1 MIVLN
6 KRKKSWEMYPI
17 GSPKGALNT
26 KRKPEFIGVL
36 KFKENEDDGTISIKR
51 FVVKDEKEDKLYP
64 PSRAINLL
72 RSQAVFL
79 AQRDEKLESFL
90 KQINIKVRFTNI
102 CEHCSYE
109 GEVTIIN
116 SDFSYQY
123 HGQLICK
130 TCAENT
136 IKRELQLRGYD
147 RKVFRNFKRVLEKT
161 GSLDDVLEMLSPRFD
176 PLEHADLTLFD
187 TVKVHDDKIPKIA
200 MKRLKIPDEFKQV
213 ILDEKNQYLLPVQY
227 LAIREGLLKDENLL
241 VVSATGSGKTLVG
254 ELAGIPK
261 ALDGKKFLFLT
272 PLVALAN
279 QKYRDFKKRYEPL
292 GLKVAIKVGMNRIKA
307 KGELKLPNS
316 NIQDADIVVGTYEG
330 IDFLLR
336 SGDSDAL
343 KDLGLVLIDEIHTI
357 SDEERGLRLNGL
369 IKRIG
374 HIFPNTQII
383 GLSATIKNPQDLA
396 NDFNM
401 KLVQYKERP
410 VPLERHIV
418 FVRGDVQR
426 RILMRK
432 LVQREFYSTSSK
444 GFKGQTLIF
453 TNSRRKTHKIANFL
467 SGKGINASAYH
478 AGLSYFK
485 KEKIEKDF
493 SKGRIAAVVTTAA
506 LAAGVDFP
514 ASQVIFESL
523 LMGNKWISPNEF
535 SQMLGRA
542 GRPTYHDRGVIYV
555 IPEIGSEFDN
565 ESEEAVALDLLESD
579 VEDIFVDYTEDGS
592 LEQILADISSKSL
605 RKVKDV
611 DEFYQNIP
619 VPMDIMTALDE
630 LEDKGAINIHADDTI
645 DTTRFGK
652 AVAMSFLSIDD
663 GVIIKE
669 SIDDKN
675 YLSHYYKKP
684 FFKTNLKELRLL
696 SERIDEE
703 NENILKKN
711 KKIQNNLKKQV
722 KDSSKKNKKD
732 KDKNKDNIEES
743 ADKKD
748 ENKESKKKNKSKKN
762 NEGNNK
768 KNKKDSKRN
777 KSKKGSYNK
786 SKEEKIKEK
795 SERDVKAKEDRFK
808 EKSKKSVKQK
818 EETIEKPIQS
828 NESSGIKFIVEED
841 VDEKPVPK
849 KETKR
854 ESKTSL
860 YIDNIAQALNELNQT
875 NDNKSSENDFSTVN
889 KKNDYKSS
897 KGDDF
902 STVNKKNDYKSS
914 KGDDFSAVNK
924 KNDYKSSKRDKSKD
938 IKSDVIYNKRKG
950 NKSKSKNKK
959 NKSTQNN
966 GSDVVKQI
974 KFKENIFADIHEKMS
989 KDEVNSNSLLKVQ
1002 SIALDLELFENAYLA
1017 PVVHKQIIS
1026 ALKMNFSTRLFAE
1039 STLDIISSGEAI
1051 SKIDKKFQDA
1061 LLRIQIDFLRCDCHE
1076 RPFCECLQRG
1086 ISYYIINQRLN
1097 KKDPIDISKSLLK
1110 EYQIQT
1116 YPGDIFSWLDNYVRN
1131 LDAIRRIAKAF
1142 GEKEIVREAEKL
1154 MKIIESGN

>member
-6 KRKKSWEMYPI
+6 QKKKSWEMYPI

-36 KFKENEDDGTISIKR
+36 KFKESEEDGSLSIKR

-64 PSRAINLL
+64 PSRAIALL

-79 AQRDEKLESFL
+79 AQKDEKLESFL
-90 KQINIKVRFTNI
+90 KQNNIKVRFTNI
-102 CEHCSYE
+102 CQHCSFE

-116 SDFSYQY
+116 SDFSYRY
-123 HGQLICK
+123 HDQLICK

-147 RKVFRNFKRVLEKT
+147 KKVFRNFKRVLEKT

-176 PLEHADLTLFD
+176 PLSHTDLTLFD
-187 TVKVHDDKIPKIA
+187 TVKVHDDKIPQIS
-200 MKRLKIPDEFKQV
+200 MKRLKIPEEFKKV
-213 ILDEKNQYLLPVQY
+213 IIKEKNQYLLPVQY
-227 LAIREGLLKDENLL
+227 LAIREGVLRDENML

-254 ELAGIPK
+254 ELAGVPK
-261 ALDGKKFLFLT
+261 ALNGKKFLFLT
-272 PLVALAN
+272 PLVALAY

-316 NIQDADIVVGTYEG
+316 NIADADIVVGTYEG
-330 IDFLLR
+330 IDFLIR
-336 SGDSDAL
+336 SGQSDAL
-343 KDLGLVLIDEIHTI
+343 NDLGLVLIDEIHTI

-369 IKRIG
+369 IKRIE
-374 HIFPNTQII
+374 HIFPNAQVI
-383 GLSATIKNPQDLA
+383 GLSATIKNPKALA
-396 NDFNM
+396 DDFNM
-401 KLVQYKERP
+401 KLVEYKERP

-418 FVRGDVQR
+418 FARGDVQR
-426 RILMRK
+426 RILIRK
-432 LVQREFYSTSSK
+432 LVQREYYSTSSK

-485 KEKIEKDF
+485 KEKIERDF
-493 SKGRIAAVVTTAA
+493 SKGKIAAVVTTAA

-542 GRPTYHDRGVIYV
+542 GRPTYHDRGVIYL
-555 IPEIGSEFDN
+555 IPEIGSEFDG

-605 RKVKDV
+605 RKVGDV
-611 DEFYQNIP
+611 EEFYRNIP

-630 LEDKGAINIHADDTI
+630 LEDKDAISIHADDTI
-645 DTTRFGK
+645 DTTRFGR
-652 AVAMSFLSIDD
+652 AVAMSFLSVDD
-663 GVIIKE
+663 GVVIKD
-669 SIDDKN
+669 SINDSH

-696 SERIDEE
+696 AERIDEE

-711 KKIQNNLKKQV
+711 RRMQNNSNDSLKH
-722 KDSSKKNKKD
+722 SSKKDMEEKD
-732 KDKNKDNIEES
+732 KDIEPK
-743 ADKKD
+743 DKKD
-748 ENKESKKKNKSKKN
+748 SNKNNKENKKNKSKSKKKP
-762 NEGNNK
+762 NK
-768 KNKKDSKRN
+768 KSSKKEKEKSN
-777 KSKKGSYNK
+777 KSKDDN
-786 SKEEKIKEK
+786 IKEK
-795 SERDVKAKEDRFK
+795 SNKDLDENNSGIKFISEDDLG
-808 EKSKKSVKQK
+808 E
-818 EETIEKPIQS
+818 
-828 NESSGIKFIVEED
+828 NSSGIKFISED
-841 VDEKPVPK
+841 DLDEKPVPK
-849 KETKR
+849 KEKR
-854 ESKTSL
+854 KSKTSL
-860 YIDNIAQALNELNQT
+860 YIDNIADALNELNQSK
-875 NDNKSSENDFSTVN
+875 DYKSSENDNLDPVN
-889 KKNDYKSS
+889 RKNDYKSS
-897 KGDDF
+897 NDD
-902 STVNKKNDYKSS
+902 SGSLNR
-914 KGDDFSAVNK
+914 
-924 KNDYKSSKRDKSKD
+924 KNDYKSSKRNKSRD
-938 IKSDVIYNKRKG
+938 IKSDVIYNRKT
-950 NKSKSKNKK
+950 NNKSKSKSKNKDK
-959 NKSTQNN
+959 NKDKNKTKNKDKNNKNNKKRSDKPNKNNNST
-966 GSDVVKQI
+966 VVKQI
-974 KFKENIFADIHEKMS
+974 KFKENIFSGIHEKMT
-989 KDEVNSNSLLKVQ
+989 KDEVNSNTLLKVQ

-1051 SKIDKKFQDA
+1051 SKLDKKFQDA
-1061 LLRIQIDFLRCDCHE
+1061 LLRIQIDFLRCDCYE

-1097 KKDPIDISKSLLK
+1097 GSDPIDISNSLLK

-1116 YPGDIFSWLDNYVRN
+1116 YPGDIFSWLDAYVRN

-1142 GEKEIVREAEKL
+1142 GEKEIVEKSEKL
-1154 MKIIESGN
+1154 MKIIESGH

>member
-6 KRKKSWEMYPI
+6 KRKKTWEMYPI

-36 KFKENEDDGTISIKR
+36 KFKEDEEGSISINR
-51 FVVKDEKEDKLYP
+51 FVIKDEKEDKLYP
-64 PSRAINLL
+64 PSKAINIL

-79 AQRDEKLESFL
+79 AEKDDKLEAFL
-90 KQINIKVRFTNI
+90 KQNNIKVRFTNI
-102 CEHCSYE
+102 CQHCSFE

-116 SDFSYQY
+116 SDFSYLY
-123 HGQLICK
+123 HDQLICK

-147 RKVFRNFKRVLEKT
+147 KKVFRNFKRVLEKT

-176 PLEHADLTLFD
+176 PLAHTDLTLFD
-187 TVKVHDDKIPKIA
+187 RVKVHDDKIPKIA
-200 MKRLKIPDEFKQV
+200 MKRLKIPEEFKQV
-213 ILDEKNQYLLPVQY
+213 ILKEKNDYLLPVQY
-227 LAIREGLLKDENLL
+227 LAIREGLLKGENLL

-261 ALDGKKFLFLT
+261 ALNGKKFLFLT

-330 IDFLLR
+330 IDFMLR
-336 SGDSDAL
+336 SGDSAAL
-343 KDLGLVLIDEIHTI
+343 NDLGLVLIDEIHTI

-369 IKRIG
+369 IKRIE
-374 HIFPNTQII
+374 HIFPKTQVI

-426 RILMRK
+426 RIIMRK
-432 LVQREFYSTSSK
+432 LVQREYYSTSSK

-493 SKGRIAAVVTTAA
+493 SKGKIAAVVTTAA

-523 LMGNKWISPNEF
+523 LMGNKWITPNEF

-542 GRPTYHDRGVIYV
+542 GRPTYHDRGVIYLV
-555 IPEIGSEFDN
+555 PEIGSEFDN

-605 RKVKDV
+605 RKVNDV
-611 DEFYQNIP
+611 EEFYQNIP

-630 LEDKGAINIHADDTI
+630 LEDKDAINIHADDTI
-645 DTTRFGK
+645 DTTRFGR
-652 AVAMSFLSIDD
+652 AVAMSFLSVDD
-663 GVIIKE
+663 GVIIKD
-669 SIDDKN
+669 SINDPH
-675 YLSHYYKKP
+675 YLSYYYKKP

-696 SERIDEE
+696 SEKIDES
-703 NENILKKN
+703 NENALKKN
-711 KKIQNNLKKQV
+711 KKIQNKSKSKS
-722 KDSSKKNKKD
+722 KDSSKKDKKD
-732 KDKNKDNIEES
+732 KKETKEKDKKDNKDN
-743 ADKKD
+743 
-748 ENKESKKKNKSKKN
+748 KKKNKSKKGYKKN
-762 NEGNNK
+762 NEDK
-768 KNKKDSKRN
+768 SKNKD
-777 KSKKGSYNK
+777 KSKDKPK
-786 SKEEKIKEK
+786 
-795 SERDVKAKEDRFK
+795 
-808 EKSKKSVKQK
+808 
-818 EETIEKPIQS
+818 KPIKT
-828 NESSGIKFIVEED
+828 NENKNKDNDNNQSSGIKFIVEED
-841 VDEKPVPK
+841 VEEKPVK
-849 KETKR
+849 KETKK
-854 ESKTSL
+854 ESKTSK
-860 YIDNIAQALNELNQT
+860 YIDNIADYFNGLNQSK
-875 NDNKSSENDFSTVN
+875 DYKSSSSDNIGSSN
-889 KKNDYKSS
+889 QKNDYKSS
-897 KGDDF
+897 K
-902 STVNKKNDYKSS
+902 K
-914 KGDDFSAVNK
+914 
-924 KNDYKSSKRDKSKD
+924 DKSKD
-938 IKSDVIYNKRKG
+938 NKSDVIYNKKTS
-950 NKSKSKNKK
+950 NKSKKNKK
-959 NKSTQNN
+959 NKNN
-966 GSDVVKQI
+966 NAAAVKQI

-989 KDEVNSNSLLKVQ
+989 KDEVNSNDLLKVQ

-1061 LLRIQIDFLRCDCHE
+1061 LLKIQIDFLRCDCNE

-1097 KKDPIDISKSLLK
+1097 GKDPIDISNSLLK

-1116 YPGDIFSWLDNYVRN
+1116 YPGDIFSWLDAYVRN

-1142 GEKEIVREAEKL
+1142 GKKEIVQVSEKL
-1154 MKIIESGN
+1154 MKIVESGK

>member
-6 KRKKSWEMYPI
+6 KRKKTWEMYPI

-36 KFKENEDDGTISIKR
+36 KFKEDEEGSISINR
-51 FVVKDEKEDKLYP
+51 FVIKDEKEDKLYP
-64 PSRAINLL
+64 PSKAINIL

-79 AQRDEKLESFL
+79 AEKDDKLEAFL
-90 KQINIKVRFTNI
+90 KQNNIKVRFTNI
-102 CEHCSYE
+102 CQHCSFE

-116 SDFSYQY
+116 SDFSYLY
-123 HGQLICK
+123 HDQLICK

-147 RKVFRNFKRVLEKT
+147 KKVFRNFKRVLEKT

-176 PLEHADLTLFD
+176 PLAHTDLTLFD
-187 TVKVHDDKIPKIA
+187 RVKVHDDKIPKIA
-200 MKRLKIPDEFKQV
+200 MKRLKIPEEFKQV
-213 ILDEKNQYLLPVQY
+213 ILKEKNDYLLPVQY
-227 LAIREGLLKDENLL
+227 LAIREGLLKGENLL

-261 ALDGKKFLFLT
+261 ALNGKKFLFLT

-330 IDFLLR
+330 IDFMLR
-336 SGDSDAL
+336 SGDSAAL
-343 KDLGLVLIDEIHTI
+343 NDLGLVLIDEIHTI

-369 IKRIG
+369 IKRIE
-374 HIFPNTQII
+374 HIFPKTQVI

-426 RILMRK
+426 RIIMRK
-432 LVQREFYSTSSK
+432 LVQREYYSTSSK

-493 SKGRIAAVVTTAA
+493 SKGKIAAVVTTAA

-523 LMGNKWISPNEF
+523 LMGNKWITPNEF

-542 GRPTYHDRGVIYV
+542 GRPTYHDRGVIYLV
-555 IPEIGSEFDN
+555 PEIGSEFDN
-565 ESEEAVALDLLESD
+565 ESEEVVALDLLESD

-605 RKVKDV
+605 RKVNDV
-611 DEFYQNIP
+611 EEFYQNIP

-630 LEDKGAINIHADDTI
+630 LEDKDAINIHADDTI
-645 DTTRFGK
+645 DTTRFGR
-652 AVAMSFLSIDD
+652 AVAMSFLSVDD
-663 GVIIKE
+663 GVIIKD
-669 SIDDKN
+669 SINDPH
-675 YLSHYYKKP
+675 YLSYYYKKP

-696 SERIDEE
+696 SEKIDES
-703 NENILKKN
+703 NENALKKN
-711 KKIQNNLKKQV
+711 KKIQNKSKSKS
-722 KDSSKKNKKD
+722 KDSSKKDKKD
-732 KDKNKDNIEES
+732 KKETKEKDKKDNKDN
-743 ADKKD
+743 
-748 ENKESKKKNKSKKN
+748 KKKNKSKKGYKKN
-762 NEGNNK
+762 NEDK
-768 KNKKDSKRN
+768 SKNKD
-777 KSKKGSYNK
+777 KSKDKPK
-786 SKEEKIKEK
+786 
-795 SERDVKAKEDRFK
+795 
-808 EKSKKSVKQK
+808 
-818 EETIEKPIQS
+818 KPIKT
-828 NESSGIKFIVEED
+828 NENKNKDNDNNQSSGIKFIVEED
-841 VDEKPVPK
+841 VEEKPVK
-849 KETKR
+849 KETKK
-854 ESKTSL
+854 ESKTSM
-860 YIDNIAQALNELNQT
+860 YIDNIADYFNGLNQSK
-875 NDNKSSENDFSTVN
+875 DYKSSSSDNIGSSN
-889 KKNDYKSS
+889 QKNDYKSS
-897 KGDDF
+897 K
-902 STVNKKNDYKSS
+902 K
-914 KGDDFSAVNK
+914 
-924 KNDYKSSKRDKSKD
+924 DKSKD
-938 IKSDVIYNKRKG
+938 NKSDVIYNKKTS
-950 NKSKSKNKK
+950 NKSKKNKK
-959 NKSTQNN
+959 NKNN
-966 GSDVVKQI
+966 NAAAVKQI

-989 KDEVNSNSLLKVQ
+989 KDEVNSNDLLKVQ

-1061 LLRIQIDFLRCDCHE
+1061 LLKIQIDFLRCDCNE

-1097 KKDPIDISKSLLK
+1097 GKDPIDISNSLLK

-1116 YPGDIFSWLDNYVRN
+1116 YPGDIFSWLDAYVRN

-1142 GEKEIVREAEKL
+1142 GKKDIVQVSEKL
-1154 MKIIESGN
+1154 MKIVESGK

>member
-1 MIVLN
+1 MIVLS
-6 KRKKSWEMYPI
+6 KKKKTWEMYPI

-36 KFKENEDDGTISIKR
+36 KFKENDEDKSISINR

-64 PSRAINLL
+64 PSKAMNLL

-79 AQRDEKLESFL
+79 ADKDERLEAFL
-90 KQINIKVRFTNI
+90 KQNNIKVRFTNI
-102 CEHCSYE
+102 CQHCSFE

-116 SDFSYQY
+116 SDFSYLY
-123 HGQLICK
+123 HDQLICK

-147 RKVFRNFKRVLEKT
+147 KKVFRNFKRVLEKT

-176 PLEHADLTLFD
+176 PLAHTDLTLFD
-187 TVKVHDDKIPKIA
+187 RVKVHDDKIPKIA
-200 MKRLKIPDEFKQV
+200 MTRLKIPEEFKQV
-213 ILDEKNQYLLPVQY
+213 ILKEKNDYLLPVQY
-227 LAIREGLLKDENLL
+227 LAIREGLLKGENLL

-261 ALDGKKFLFLT
+261 ALNGKKFLFLT

-316 NIQDADIVVGTYEG
+316 NIKDADIVVGTYEG
-330 IDFLLR
+330 IDFMLR
-336 SGDSDAL
+336 AGDSDAL
-343 KDLGLVLIDEIHTI
+343 NELGLVLIDEIHTI

-369 IKRIG
+369 IKRIE
-374 HIFPNTQII
+374 HIFPKTQII

-410 VPLERHIV
+410 VPLERHIA

-426 RILMRK
+426 GIIMRQ
-432 LVQREFYSTSSK
+432 LVQREYYSTSSK

-453 TNSRRKTHKIANFL
+453 TNSRRKTHRIANFL

-493 SKGRIAAVVTTAA
+493 SKGKIAAVVTTAA

-523 LMGNKWISPNEF
+523 LMGNKWITPNEF

-542 GRPTYHDRGVIYV
+542 GRPTYHDRGVIYL

-565 ESEEAVALDLLESD
+565 ETEELVALELLESD

-611 DEFYQNIP
+611 EEFYQNIP
-619 VPMDIMTALDE
+619 VPMDIKTALDE
-630 LEDKGAINIHADDTI
+630 LEDKDAIQIHADDTI
-645 DTTRFGK
+645 DTTRFGR
-652 AVAMSFLSIDD
+652 AVAMSFLSVDD
-663 GVIIKE
+663 GVIIKD
-669 SIDDKN
+669 SINDPN
-675 YLSHYYKKP
+675 YLSYYYKKP
-684 FFKTNLKELRLL
+684 FFKTNLKELSLL
-696 SERIDEE
+696 SEKIDED
-703 NENILKKN
+703 NENALKKN
-711 KKIQNNLKKQV
+711 KKIRNRSKS
-722 KDSSKKNKKD
+722 KDSSKNNKDKKD
-732 KDKNKDNIEES
+732 KKES
-743 ADKKD
+743 KERDKKD
-748 ENKESKKKNKSKKN
+748 KKDKKVKKDNKKKNKTKTD
-762 NEGNNK
+762 K
-768 KNKKDSKRN
+768 KNKN
-777 KSKKGSYNK
+777 KSHK
-786 SKEEKIKEK
+786 SKDNKIKEK
-795 SERDVKAKEDRFK
+795 SIKPKEDKPK
-808 EKSKKSVKQK
+808 ESHD
-818 EETIEKPIQS
+818 
-828 NESSGIKFIVEED
+828 NESSGIKFIVEEN

-849 KETKR
+849 KETKK
-854 ESKTSL
+854 ESKTSM
-860 YIDNIAQALNELNQT
+860 YIDNIADYFNGLNQSK
-875 NDNKSSENDFSTVN
+875 DYKSSNNKDSPSSN

-897 KGDDF
+897 K
-902 STVNKKNDYKSS
+902 
-914 KGDDFSAVNK
+914 
-924 KNDYKSSKRDKSKD
+924 KD
-938 IKSDVIYNKRKG
+938 NKSDVIYNKKTS
-950 NKSKSKNKK
+950 NKSKSKKNKK
-959 NKSTQNN
+959 S
-966 GSDVVKQI
+966 VAVREI
-974 KFKENIFADIHEKMS
+974 KFKENIFADIHEKMT
-989 KDEVNSNSLLKVQ
+989 KGEVNSNYLLKVQ

-1061 LLRIQIDFLRCDCHE
+1061 LLKIQIDFLRCDCNE

-1097 KKDPIDISKSLLK
+1097 GKDPIDISNSLLK

-1116 YPGDIFSWLDNYVRN
+1116 YPGDIFSWLDAYVRN

-1142 GEKEIVREAEKL
+1142 GQKDIVQVSEKL
-1154 MKIIESGN
+1154 MKIVESGK

>member
-1 MIVLN
+1 MIVLS
-6 KRKKSWEMYPI
+6 KKKKTWEMYPI

-36 KFKENEDDGTISIKR
+36 KFKENDEDGSISINR
-51 FVVKDEKEDKLYP
+51 FVIKDEKEDKLYP
-64 PSRAINLL
+64 PSKAINIL

-79 AQRDEKLESFL
+79 AEKDDKLEAFL
-90 KQINIKVRFTNI
+90 KQNNIKVRFTNI
-102 CEHCSYE
+102 CQHCSFE

-116 SDFSYQY
+116 SDFSYLY
-123 HGQLICK
+123 HDQLICK

-147 RKVFRNFKRVLEKT
+147 KKVFRNFKRVLEKT

-176 PLEHADLTLFD
+176 PLAHTDLTLFD
-187 TVKVHDDKIPKIA
+187 KVKVHDDKIPKIA
-200 MKRLKIPDEFKQV
+200 MKRLKIPEEFKKV
-213 ILDEKNQYLLPVQY
+213 ILKEKNDYLLPVQY
-227 LAIREGLLKDENLL
+227 LAIREGLLKGENLL

-261 ALDGKKFLFLT
+261 ALNGKKFLFLT

-330 IDFLLR
+330 IDFMLR
-336 SGDSDAL
+336 SGDSAAL
-343 KDLGLVLIDEIHTI
+343 NDLGLVLIDEIHTI

-369 IKRIG
+369 IKRIE
-374 HIFPNTQII
+374 HIFPKTQII

-426 RILMRK
+426 RIIMRK
-432 LVQREFYSTSSK
+432 LVQREYYSTSSK

-493 SKGRIAAVVTTAA
+493 SKGKIAAVVTTAA

-523 LMGNKWISPNEF
+523 LMGNKWITPNEF

-542 GRPTYHDRGVIYV
+542 GRPTYHDRGVIYLV
-555 IPEIGSEFDN
+555 PEIGSEFDN
-565 ESEEAVALDLLESD
+565 ESEEVVALDLLESD

-611 DEFYQNIP
+611 EEFYQNIP
-619 VPMDIMTALDE
+619 VPMDIMAALDE
-630 LEDKGAINIHADDTI
+630 LEDKDAVSIHADDTI
-645 DTTRFGK
+645 DTTRFGR
-652 AVAMSFLSIDD
+652 AVAMSFLSVDD
-663 GVIIKE
+663 GVIIKD
-669 SIDDKN
+669 SINDPK
-675 YLSHYYKKP
+675 YLSYYYNKP

-696 SERIDEE
+696 SEKIDES
-703 NENILKKN
+703 NENALKKN
-711 KKIQNNLKKQV
+711 KKIKNKSKS
-722 KDSSKKNKKD
+722 KDSSKKDKKD
-732 KDKNKDNIEES
+732 KKDKKETKEK
-743 ADKKD
+743 DKKD
-748 ENKESKKKNKSKKN
+748 NKKKNKSKKD
-762 NEGNNK
+762 K
-768 KNKKDSKRN
+768 KNKN
-777 KSKKGSYNK
+777 KSHK
-786 SKEEKIKEK
+786 SKENKIKEK
-795 SERDVKAKEDRFK
+795 PIKPKED
-808 EKSKKSVKQK
+808 
-818 EETIEKPIQS
+818 KPNESQD

-841 VDEKPVPK
+841 KDEKPVPK
-849 KETKR
+849 KETKK
-854 ESKTSL
+854 ESKTSK
-860 YIDNIAQALNELNQT
+860 YIDNIADYFNGL
-875 NDNKSSENDFSTVN
+875 NKSKDYKSSNNDADSVN
-889 KKNDYKSS
+889 QKNDYKSS
-897 KGDDF
+897 KK
-902 STVNKKNDYKSS
+902 VN
-914 KGDDFSAVNK
+914 
-924 KNDYKSSKRDKSKD
+924 
-938 IKSDVIYNKRKG
+938 KSDVIYNKKTS
-950 NKSKSKNKK
+950 NKSKKNKK
-959 NKSTQNN
+959 NKNN
-966 GSDVVKQI
+966 NATAVKQI

-989 KDEVNSNSLLKVQ
+989 KDEVNSNDLLKVQ

-1061 LLRIQIDFLRCDCHE
+1061 LLKIQIDFLRCDCNE

-1097 KKDPIDISKSLLK
+1097 GKDPIDISNSLLK

-1116 YPGDIFSWLDNYVRN
+1116 YPGDIFSWLDAYVRN

-1142 GEKEIVREAEKL
+1142 GKKDIVQVSEKL
-1154 MKIIESGN
+1154 MKIVESGK

>member
-6 KRKKSWEMYPI
+6 KKKKSWEMYPI

-36 KFKENEDDGTISIKR
+36 KFKEDEEDGTISIKR
-51 FVVKDEKEDKLYP
+51 FVIKDEKEDKLYP

-72 RSQAVFL
+72 KSQAVFL
-79 AQRDEKLESFL
+79 AEKDDKLEAFL
-90 KQINIKVRFTNI
+90 KKNNVKVRFTNI
-102 CEHCSYE
+102 CQHCSYE

-116 SDFSYQY
+116 SDFSYRY
-123 HGQLICK
+123 HDQLICK
-130 TCAENT
+130 ICAENT

-147 RKVFRNFKRVLEKT
+147 KKVFRNFKRVLDKT
-161 GSLDDVLEMLSPRFD
+161 GSLDEVLEMLSPRFD
-176 PLEHADLTLFD
+176 PLAHTDLTLFD
-187 TVKVHDDKIPKIA
+187 TVKVHDNKIPKIA
-200 MKRLKIPDEFKQV
+200 MKRLKIPEEFKRV
-213 ILDEKNQYLLPVQY
+213 ILQEKNQYLLPVQY
-227 LAIREGLLKDENLL
+227 LAIREGLMKDENLL

-254 ELAGIPK
+254 ELAGVPK
-261 ALDGKKFLFLT
+261 ALNGKKFLFLT

-316 NIQDADIVVGTYEG
+316 NIRDADIVVGTYEG
-330 IDFLLR
+330 IDFMIR
-336 SGDSDAL
+336 SGESDAL
-343 KDLGLVLIDEIHTI
+343 NDLGLVLIDEIHTI

-369 IKRIG
+369 IKRIE
-374 HIFPNTQII
+374 HIFPKTQII
-383 GLSATIKNPQDLA
+383 GLSATIKNPETLA

-418 FVRGDVQR
+418 FARGDVQR
-426 RILMRK
+426 RILIRK
-432 LVQREFYSTSSK
+432 LVQREYYSTSTK

-493 SKGRIAAVVTTAA
+493 SKGKIAAVVTTAA

-542 GRPTYHDRGVIYV
+542 GRPTYHDRGIIYL
-555 IPEIGSEFDN
+555 IPEIGSEFDG
-565 ESEEAVALDLLESD
+565 ESEEAIALDLLESD

-605 RKVKDV
+605 RKVKEV

-619 VPMDIMTALDE
+619 VPMDIETALNE
-630 LEDKGAINIHADDTI
+630 LEDKGAISISADGTI
-645 DTTRFGK
+645 DTTRFGR

-663 GVIIKE
+663 GVIIKD
-669 SIDDKN
+669 SIDDAH

-703 NENILKKN
+703 NENALKKN
-711 KKIQNNLKKQV
+711 KKIQDNLNKQV
-722 KDSSKKNKKD
+722 KNSSKKNKKD
-732 KDKNKDNIEES
+732 NK
-743 ADKKD
+743 DKKD
-748 ENKESKKKNKSKKN
+748 NKNKKDKKDNKNKKDKKDNKDKKGNKNKKDKKDKKEKTKDKGNQSKDTKGSKKENKSKKN
-762 NEGNNK
+762 YR
-768 KNKKDSKRN
+768 KNKKSSKNDSL
-777 KSKKGSYNK
+777 S
-786 SKEEKIKEK
+786 
-795 SERDVKAKEDRFK
+795 D
-808 EKSKKSVKQK
+808 
-818 EETIEKPIQS
+818 
-828 NESSGIKFIVEED
+828 ESSGIKFISEED
-841 VDEKPVPK
+841 LDEKPIVK
-849 KETKR
+849 KEVKKQ
-854 ESKTSL
+854 SKTSL
-860 YIDNIAQALNELNQT
+860 YIDNIADALGGLN
-875 NDNKSSENDFSTVN
+875 NSSKDDSHSLNKS
-889 KKNDYKSS
+889 KDYKSS
-897 KGDDF
+897 NDNSI
-902 STVNKKNDYKSS
+902 ST
-914 KGDDFSAVNK
+914 NK
-924 KNDYKSSKRDKSKD
+924 KNDYKSSKRDKSIDNKDKSRD
-938 IKSDVIYNKRKG
+938 IKSDVIYNKKTS
-950 NKSKSKNKK
+950 NKSKNKNSHNSKSKSKSGKSNKK
-959 NKSTQNN
+959 NNST
-966 GSDVVKQI
+966 VVKQI
-974 KFKENIFADIHEKMS
+974 RFKENIFTDIHEKMT
-989 KDEVNSNSLLKVQ
+989 KDEVNSNDLLKVQ

-1017 PVVHKQIIS
+1017 PVVHKQIVS

-1039 STLDIISSGEAI
+1039 STLDIISSGESI
-1051 SKIDKKFQDA
+1051 SKVDKKFQDA
-1061 LLRIQIDFLRCDCHE
+1061 LLKIQIDFLRCDCYE

-1110 EYQIQT
+1110 DYQIQT
-1116 YPGDIFSWLDNYVRN
+1116 YPGDIFSWLDSYVRN

-1142 GEKEIVREAEKL
+1142 GEKEIAVMSEKL

>member
-6 KRKKSWEMYPI
+6 KRKKTWEMYPI

-36 KFKENEDDGTISIKR
+36 KFKEDEEGSISINR
-51 FVVKDEKEDKLYP
+51 FVIKDEKEDKLYP
-64 PSRAINLL
+64 PSKAINIL

-79 AQRDEKLESFL
+79 AEKDDKLEAFL
-90 KQINIKVRFTNI
+90 KQNNIKVRFTNI
-102 CEHCSYE
+102 CQHCSFE

-116 SDFSYQY
+116 SDFSYLY
-123 HGQLICK
+123 HDQLICK

-147 RKVFRNFKRVLEKT
+147 KKVFRNFKRVLEKT

-176 PLEHADLTLFD
+176 PLAHTDLTLFD
-187 TVKVHDDKIPKIA
+187 KVKVHDDKIPKIA
-200 MKRLKIPDEFKQV
+200 MKRLKMPEEFKKV
-213 ILDEKNQYLLPVQY
+213 ILKEKNDYLLPVQY
-227 LAIREGLLKDENLL
+227 LAIREGLLKGENLL

-261 ALDGKKFLFLT
+261 ALNGKKFLFLT

-330 IDFLLR
+330 IDFMLR
-336 SGDSDAL
+336 SGDSAAL
-343 KDLGLVLIDEIHTI
+343 NDLGLVLIDEIHTI

-369 IKRIG
+369 IKRIE
-374 HIFPNTQII
+374 HIFPKTQVI

-426 RILMRK
+426 RIIMRK
-432 LVQREFYSTSSK
+432 LVQREYFSTSSK

-493 SKGRIAAVVTTAA
+493 SKGKIAAVVTTAA

-523 LMGNKWISPNEF
+523 LMGNKWITPNEF

-542 GRPTYHDRGVIYV
+542 GRPTYHDRGVIYLV
-555 IPEIGSEFDN
+555 PEIGSEFDN

-605 RKVKDV
+605 RKVKEV
-611 DEFYQNIP
+611 EEFYQNIP

-630 LEDKGAINIHADDTI
+630 LEDKDAINIHADDTI
-645 DTTRFGK
+645 DTTRFGR
-652 AVAMSFLSIDD
+652 AVAMSFLSVDD
-663 GVIIKE
+663 GVIIKD
-669 SIDDKN
+669 SINDPK
-675 YLSHYYKKP
+675 YLSYYYNKP

-696 SERIDEE
+696 SEKIDES
-703 NENILKKN
+703 NENALKKN
-711 KKIQNNLKKQV
+711 KKIKNKSKS
-722 KDSSKKNKKD
+722 KDSSKNDKKD
-732 KDKNKDNIEES
+732 KKDKKETKEK
-743 ADKKD
+743 DKKD
-748 ENKESKKKNKSKKN
+748 NKKKNKSKKD
-762 NEGNNK
+762 K
-768 KNKKDSKRN
+768 KNKN
-777 KSKKGSYNK
+777 KSHK
-786 SKEEKIKEK
+786 SKENKIKEK
-795 SERDVKAKEDRFK
+795 PIKPKEDKPK
-808 EKSKKSVKQK
+808 ESQDN
-818 EETIEKPIQS
+818 Q
-828 NESSGIKFIVEED
+828 SSGIKFIVEED
-841 VDEKPVPK
+841 MDEKPVPK
-849 KETKR
+849 KETKK
-854 ESKTSL
+854 ESKTSK
-860 YIDNIAQALNELNQT
+860 YIDNIADYFNGL
-875 NDNKSSENDFSTVN
+875 NKSKDYKSSNNDADSVN
-889 KKNDYKSS
+889 QKNDYKSS
-897 KGDDF
+897 KK
-902 STVNKKNDYKSS
+902 VN
-914 KGDDFSAVNK
+914 
-924 KNDYKSSKRDKSKD
+924 
-938 IKSDVIYNKRKG
+938 KSDVIYNKKTS
-950 NKSKSKNKK
+950 NKSKKNKK
-959 NKSTQNN
+959 NKNN
-966 GSDVVKQI
+966 NATAVKQI
-974 KFKENIFADIHEKMS
+974 KFKENIFSDIHEKMT
-989 KDEVNSNSLLKVQ
+989 KNEVNSNDLLKVQ

-1026 ALKMNFSTRLFAE
+1026 ALKMNF
-1039 STLDIISSGEAI
+1039 
-1051 SKIDKKFQDA
+1051 QDA
-1061 LLRIQIDFLRCDCHE
+1061 LLKIQIDFLRCDCNE

-1097 KKDPIDISKSLLK
+1097 GKDPIDISNALLK

-1116 YPGDIFSWLDNYVRN
+1116 YPGDIFSWLDAYVRN

-1142 GEKEIVREAEKL
+1142 GKKEIVQVSEKL
-1154 MKIIESGN
+1154 MKIVESGK

>member
-6 KRKKSWEMYPI
+6 KKKRSWELYPI

-36 KFKENEDDGTISIKR
+36 KFRENEEDGSISIKR

-79 AQRDEKLESFL
+79 AERDEKLESFL
-90 KQINIKVRFTNI
+90 KQNNIKVRFTNI
-102 CEHCSYE
+102 CQHCSFE

-116 SDFSYQY
+116 SDFSYRY
-123 HGQLICK
+123 HDQLICK

-147 RKVFRNFKRVLEKT
+147 KKVFRNFKRVLEKT

-176 PLEHADLTLFD
+176 PLKHADLTLFD
-187 TVKVHDDKIPKIA
+187 TIKVHDDKIPQIA
-200 MKRLKIPDEFKQV
+200 MKRLKIPEKFKKV
-213 ILDEKNQYLLPVQY
+213 ILQEKNQYLLPVQY
-227 LAIREGLLKDENLL
+227 LAIREGLLKGENLL

-254 ELAGIPK
+254 ELAGVPK
-261 ALDGKKFLFLT
+261 ALNGKKFLFLT

-316 NIQDADIVVGTYEG
+316 NIQDADIIVGTYEG
-330 IDFLLR
+330 IDFLIR
-336 SGDSDAL
+336 SGGSDAL
-343 KDLGLVLIDEIHTI
+343 NDLGLVLIDEIHTI

-369 IKRIG
+369 IKRIE

-418 FVRGDVQR
+418 FARGDVQR
-426 RILMRK
+426 RILIRK

-493 SKGRIAAVVTTAA
+493 SKGKIAAVVTTAA

-542 GRPTYHDRGVIYV
+542 GRPTYHDRGVIYL

-605 RKVKDV
+605 RKVRDV
-611 DEFYQNIP
+611 DEFYRNIP
-619 VPMDIMTALDE
+619 VPMDIQTALDE
-630 LEDKGAINIHADDTI
+630 LEDKDAINVYADGTI
-645 DTTRFGK
+645 DTTKFGR
-652 AVAMSFLSIDD
+652 AVAMSFLSVDD

-669 SIDDKN
+669 SINDPH

-684 FFKTNLKELRLL
+684 FFKTNLKELRVL
-696 SERIDEE
+696 SEKIDED

-711 KKIQNNLKKQV
+711 KRIQSNLNKV
-722 KDSSKKNKKD
+722 KDSSKKVKKD
-732 KDKNKDNIEES
+732 K
-743 ADKKD
+743 
-748 ENKESKKKNKSKKN
+748 ENDNKSD
-762 NEGNNK
+762 
-768 KNKKDSKRN
+768 NKKDSKRN
-777 KSKKGSYNK
+777 KKDKDNDKSDNKKDSRRNKKDKVNKSNKKVSKKNKNNKNRTKSKGKNKDNKKQSSK
-786 SKEEKIKEK
+786 SKEKNKEK
-795 SERDVKAKEDRFK
+795 SIKH
-808 EKSKKSVKQK
+808 
-818 EETIEKPIQS
+818 EETKIEKTNV
-828 NESSGIKFIVEED
+828 NENNSGIKFIVEED
-841 VDEKPVPK
+841 VDEKPIPK
-849 KETKR
+849 KETKK

-860 YIDNIAQALNELNQT
+860 YIDSIADALNELNQSK
-875 NDNKSSENDFSTVN
+875 DYKSSKSDDSPLVN

-897 KGDDF
+897 KSDD
-902 STVNKKNDYKSS
+902 SPL
-914 KGDDFSAVNK
+914 VNK
-924 KNDYKSSKRDKSKD
+924 KNDYKSSKRDKD
-938 IKSDVIYNKRKG
+938 IKSDVIHNKKTS
-950 NKSKSKNKK
+950 NKSKNKK
-959 NKSTQNN
+959 NKNKNKSDKFNQNN
-966 GSDVVKQI
+966 NSAIVKQI

-989 KDEVNSNSLLKVQ
+989 KDEVNSNNLLKVQ

-1061 LLRIQIDFLRCDCHE
+1061 LLKIQIDFLRCDCNE

-1116 YPGDIFSWLDNYVRN
+1116 YPGDIFSWLDTYVRN

-1142 GEKEIVREAEKL
+1142 GEKEIVEMSEKL

>member
-6 KRKKSWEMYPI
+6 KKKKSWEMYPI

-26 KRKPEFIGVL
+26 KRKPEFVGVL
-36 KFKENEDDGTISIKR
+36 KFKEDEEEGSISIKR
-51 FVVKDEKEDKLYP
+51 FVIKDEKEDKLYP
-64 PSRAINLL
+64 PSKAINLL

-79 AQRDEKLESFL
+79 ADKDDKLESFL
-90 KQINIKVRFTNI
+90 KQNNIKVRFTNI
-102 CEHCSYE
+102 CQHCSFE

-116 SDFSYQY
+116 SDFSYRY
-123 HGQLICK
+123 HDQLICK

-147 RKVFRNFKRVLEKT
+147 KKVFRNFKRILDKT

-176 PLEHADLTLFD
+176 PLAHTDLTLFD
-187 TVKVHDDKIPKIA
+187 RVKVHDTKIPKIA
-200 MKRLKIPDEFKQV
+200 MKRLKIPEEFKKV
-213 ILDEKNQYLLPVQY
+213 IIQEKNQYLLPVQY
-227 LAIREGLLKDENLL
+227 LAIREGLLKDENML

-254 ELAGIPK
+254 ELAGVPK
-261 ALDGKKFLFLT
+261 ALNGKKFLFLT

-316 NIQDADIVVGTYEG
+316 NIQDADIIVGTYEG
-330 IDFLLR
+330 IDFLIR
-336 SGDSDAL
+336 SGESSAL
-343 KDLGLVLIDEIHTI
+343 NDLGLVLIDEIHTI
-357 SDEERGLRLNGL
+357 SDEDRGLRLNGL
-369 IKRIG
+369 IRRIE

-418 FVRGDVQR
+418 FARGDVQR
-426 RILMRK
+426 RILIRK

-493 SKGRIAAVVTTAA
+493 SKGKIAAVVTTAA

-542 GRPTYHDRGVIYV
+542 GRPTYHDRGVIYL

-565 ESEEAVALDLLESD
+565 QSEEAVALDLLESD

-605 RKVKDV
+605 RKVGEV
-611 DEFYQNIP
+611 EEFYENIP
-619 VPMDIMTALDE
+619 VPMDISIALDE
-630 LEDKGAINIHADDTI
+630 LEDKDAINIHADDTI
-645 DTTRFGK
+645 DTTRFGR
-652 AVAMSFLSIDD
+652 AVAMSFLSVDD
-663 GVIIKE
+663 GVIIKD
-669 SIDDKN
+669 SINDSH
-675 YLSHYYKKP
+675 YLSQHYKKP

-696 SERIDEE
+696 AEKIDEE

-711 KKIQNNLKKQV
+711 KKIKNNLNKQV
-722 KDSSKKNKKD
+722 KDSSKKSKKED
-732 KDKNKDNIEES
+732 NKD
-743 ADKKD
+743 
-748 ENKESKKKNKSKKN
+748 SKKKNKPKKD
-762 NEGNNK
+762 NK
-768 KNKKDSKRN
+768 KNKNNKKSSNKNDSN
-777 KSKKGSYNK
+777 KSKSNNSNNSNKPKVDK
-786 SKEEKIKEK
+786 SKDKPK
-795 SERDVKAKEDRFK
+795 DQFN
-808 EKSKKSVKQK
+808 
-818 EETIEKPIQS
+818 EKPA
-828 NESSGIKFIVEED
+828 ESENSGIKFIVEED
-841 VDEKPVPK
+841 SEEKPIK
-849 KETKR
+849 KETKK
-854 ESKTSL
+854 ESKTSK
-860 YIDNIAQALNELNQT
+860 YIDNIADFFNQ
-875 NDNKSSENDFSTVN
+875 NNQSK
-889 KKNDYKSS
+889 DYKSS
-897 KGDDF
+897 KDSKSD
-902 STVNKKNDYKSS
+902 NKKT
-914 KGDDFSAVNK
+914 
-924 KNDYKSSKRDKSKD
+924 DYKSSKRDKSRD
-938 IKSDVIYNKRKG
+938 VKSDVIYNKRTNNKNNKNKNKKNNQNKKSNKDNNKNKKNQK
-950 NKSKSKNKK
+950 NKSKSKDS
-959 NKSTQNN
+959 NKSNKEN
-966 GSDVVKQI
+966 RSAVVKQF
-974 KFKENIFADIHEKMS
+974 KFKENIFSDIHEKMT
-989 KDEVNSNSLLKVQ
+989 KDEVNSNNLLKVQ

-1026 ALKMNFSTRLFAE
+1026 ALKMNFSTRLFSE

-1051 SKIDKKFQDA
+1051 SKLDKKFQDA
-1061 LLRIQIDFLRCDCHE
+1061 LLKLQIDFLRCDCYE

-1097 KKDPIDISKSLLK
+1097 GRDPIDISKSLLK

-1116 YPGDIFSWLDNYVRN
+1116 YPGDIFSWLDAYVRN
-1131 LDAIRRIAKAF
+1131 LDAIRRIARAF
-1142 GEKEIVREAEKL
+1142 GEKDIVESSEKL
-1154 MKIIESGN
+1154 MKIVESGK

>member
-6 KRKKSWEMYPI
+6 KKKKSWEMYPI

-36 KFKENEDDGTISIKR
+36 KFKENEEDGSISIKR
-51 FVVKDEKEDKLYP
+51 FVIKDEKEDKLYP

-79 AQRDEKLESFL
+79 ARKDEKLEAFL
-90 KQINIKVRFTNI
+90 KQNNIKVRFTNI
-102 CEHCSYE
+102 CQHCSYE
-109 GEVTIIN
+109 GQVTIIN
-116 SDFSYQY
+116 SDFSYRY
-123 HGQLICK
+123 HDQLICK

-136 IKRELQLRGYD
+136 IKRELEIRGYD
-147 RKVFRNFKRVLEKT
+147 KKVFRNFKRVLDKT

-176 PLEHADLTLFD
+176 PLDHADLTLFD
-187 TVKVHDDKIPKIA
+187 TIKVHDDKIPQIS
-200 MKRLKIPDEFKQV
+200 MKRLKIPEEFKKV
-213 ILDEKNQYLLPVQY
+213 ILQEKNQYLLPVQY
-227 LAIREGLLKDENLL
+227 LAIREGLLKGENLL

-254 ELAGIPK
+254 ELAGVPK
-261 ALDGKKFLFLT
+261 ALNGKKFLFLT

-330 IDFLLR
+330 IDFLIR
-336 SGDSDAL
+336 SGESDAL
-343 KDLGLVLIDEIHTI
+343 NDLGLVLIDEIHTI

-369 IKRIG
+369 IKRIE
-374 HIFPNTQII
+374 HIFPDTQII

-426 RILMRK
+426 RIIMRK
-432 LVQREFYSTSSK
+432 LVQREYYSTSSK

-493 SKGRIAAVVTTAA
+493 SKGKIAAVVTTAA

-542 GRPTYHDRGVIYV
+542 GRPTYHDRGVIYL

-605 RKVKDV
+605 RKLSDV
-611 DEFYQNIP
+611 NEFYQNIP
-619 VPMDIMTALDE
+619 VPMDINTALDE
-630 LEDKGAINIHADDTI
+630 LEDKDAISIHADDTI
-645 DTTRFGK
+645 DTTRFGR

-663 GVIIKE
+663 GVIIKD
-669 SIDDKN
+669 SINDPK
-675 YLSHYYKKP
+675 YLSYYYNKP

-696 SERIDEE
+696 SEKIDED
-703 NENILKKN
+703 NENTLKKN
-711 KKIQNNLKKQV
+711 KKIKNNLNKQV
-722 KDSSKKNKKD
+722 KDSSKKDKKEKKAQKD
-732 KDKNKDNIEES
+732 KKEKDN
-743 ADKKD
+743 
-748 ENKESKKKNKSKKN
+748 
-762 NEGNNK
+762 
-768 KNKKDSKRN
+768 KDSKRN
-777 KSKKGSYNK
+777 KTKKDNKKNKKPSKKNK
-786 SKEEKIKEK
+786 DNKDHSNKIKEK
-795 SERDVKAKEDRFK
+795 PINIK
-808 EKSKKSVKQK
+808 EK
-818 EETIEKPIQS
+818 EEKRDE
-828 NESSGIKFIVEED
+828 NSGIKFIVEEEIED
-841 VDEKPVPK
+841 KSPK

-854 ESKTSL
+854 ESKTSK
-860 YIDNIAQALNELNQT
+860 YIDNIADYFEGLNQSK
-875 NDNKSSENDFSTVN
+875 DYKSSKENNSN
-889 KKNDYKSS
+889 NQKNDYKSS
-897 KGDDF
+897 K
-902 STVNKKNDYKSS
+902 N
-914 KGDDFSAVNK
+914 
-924 KNDYKSSKRDKSKD
+924 DKSKEN
-938 IKSDVIYNKRKG
+938 KSDVIYNKRTN

-959 NKSTQNN
+959 NNSAI
-966 GSDVVKQI
+966 VKQI
-974 KFKENIFADIHEKMS
+974 KFKENIFEDIHEKMT
-989 KDEVNSNSLLKVQ
+989 KDEVNSNNLLKVQ

-1026 ALKMNFSTRLFAE
+1026 ALKMNFSTRLFSE

-1061 LLRIQIDFLRCDCHE
+1061 LLKIQIDFLRCDCYE

-1086 ISYYIINQRLN
+1086 ISYYIVNQRLN
-1097 KKDPIDISKSLLK
+1097 GKDPIDISNSLLK

-1116 YPGDIFSWLDNYVRN
+1116 YPGDIFSWLDSYVRN
-1131 LDAIRRIAKAF
+1131 LDAIRRIARAF
-1142 GEKEIVREAEKL
+1142 GQKEIVEVSEKL
-1154 MKIIESGN
+1154 MKIVESGK

>member
-6 KRKKSWEMYPI
+6 KKKKSWEMYPI

-26 KRKPEFIGVL
+26 KRKPEFVGVL
-36 KFKENEDDGTISIKR
+36 KFKEDEEEGSISIKR
-51 FVVKDEKEDKLYP
+51 FVIKDEKEDKLYP
-64 PSRAINLL
+64 PSKAINLL

-79 AQRDEKLESFL
+79 ADKDDKLESFL
-90 KQINIKVRFTNI
+90 KQNNIKVRFTNI
-102 CEHCSYE
+102 CQHCSFE

-116 SDFSYQY
+116 SDFSYRY
-123 HGQLICK
+123 HDQLICK

-147 RKVFRNFKRVLEKT
+147 KKVFRNFKRILDKT

-176 PLEHADLTLFD
+176 PLAHTDLTLFD
-187 TVKVHDDKIPKIA
+187 RVKVHDTKIPKIA
-200 MKRLKIPDEFKQV
+200 MKRLKIPEEFKKV
-213 ILDEKNQYLLPVQY
+213 IIQEKNQYLLPVQY
-227 LAIREGLLKDENLL
+227 LAIREGLLKDENML

-254 ELAGIPK
+254 ELAGVPK
-261 ALDGKKFLFLT
+261 ALNGKKFLFLT

-316 NIQDADIVVGTYEG
+316 NIQDADIIVGTYEG
-330 IDFLLR
+330 IDFLIR
-336 SGDSDAL
+336 SGESSAL
-343 KDLGLVLIDEIHTI
+343 NDLGLVLIDEIHTI
-357 SDEERGLRLNGL
+357 SDEDRGLRLNGL
-369 IKRIG
+369 IRRIE

-418 FVRGDVQR
+418 FARGDVQR
-426 RILMRK
+426 RILIRK

-493 SKGRIAAVVTTAA
+493 SKGKIAAVVTTAA

-542 GRPTYHDRGVIYV
+542 GRPTYHDRGVIYL

-565 ESEEAVALDLLESD
+565 QSEEAVALDLLESD

-605 RKVKDV
+605 RKVGEV
-611 DEFYQNIP
+611 EEFYENIP
-619 VPMDIMTALDE
+619 VPMDISIALDE
-630 LEDKGAINIHADDTI
+630 LEDKDAINIHADDTI
-645 DTTRFGK
+645 DTTRFGR
-652 AVAMSFLSIDD
+652 AVAMSFLSVDD
-663 GVIIKE
+663 GVIIKD
-669 SIDDKN
+669 SINDSH
-675 YLSHYYKKP
+675 YLSQYYKKP

-696 SERIDEE
+696 AEKIDEE

-711 KKIQNNLKKQV
+711 KKIKNNLNKQV
-722 KDSSKKNKKD
+722 KDSSKKSKKED
-732 KDKNKDNIEES
+732 
-743 ADKKD
+743 
-748 ENKESKKKNKSKKN
+748 NKESKKKNKPKKD
-762 NEGNNK
+762 NK
-768 KNKKDSKRN
+768 KNKNNKKSSNKNDSN
-777 KSKKGSYNK
+777 KSKSNNSNNSNKPKVDK
-786 SKEEKIKEK
+786 SKDKPK
-795 SERDVKAKEDRFK
+795 DQFN
-808 EKSKKSVKQK
+808 
-818 EETIEKPIQS
+818 EKPA
-828 NESSGIKFIVEED
+828 ESENSGIKFIVEED
-841 VDEKPVPK
+841 SEEKPIK
-849 KETKR
+849 KETKK
-854 ESKTSL
+854 ESKTSK
-860 YIDNIAQALNELNQT
+860 YIDNIADFFNQ
-875 NDNKSSENDFSTVN
+875 NNQSK
-889 KKNDYKSS
+889 DYKSS
-897 KGDDF
+897 NDSKSD
-902 STVNKKNDYKSS
+902 NKKT
-914 KGDDFSAVNK
+914 
-924 KNDYKSSKRDKSKD
+924 DYKSSKRDKSRD
-938 IKSDVIYNKRKG
+938 VKSDVIYNKRTNKNNKNKNKKNNHNKKSNQNKKSNKDNNKNKKNQKQK
-950 NKSKSKNKK
+950 NKSKSKDS
-959 NKSTQNN
+959 NKSNKEN
-966 GSDVVKQI
+966 RSAVVKQI
-974 KFKENIFADIHEKMS
+974 KFKENIFSDIHEKMT
-989 KDEVNSNSLLKVQ
+989 KDEVNLNNLLKVQ

-1026 ALKMNFSTRLFAE
+1026 ALKMNFSTRLFSE

-1051 SKIDKKFQDA
+1051 SKLDKKFQDA
-1061 LLRIQIDFLRCDCHE
+1061 LLKLQIDFLRCDCYE

-1097 KKDPIDISKSLLK
+1097 GRDPIDISKSLLK

-1116 YPGDIFSWLDNYVRN
+1116 YPGDIFSWLDAYVRN
-1131 LDAIRRIAKAF
+1131 LDAIRRIARAF
-1142 GEKEIVREAEKL
+1142 GEKDIVESSEKL
-1154 MKIIESGN
+1154 MKIVESGK

>member
-6 KRKKSWEMYPI
+6 KRKKTWEMYPI

-36 KFKENEDDGTISIKR
+36 KFKEDEEGSISINR
-51 FVVKDEKEDKLYP
+51 FVIKDEKEDKLYP
-64 PSRAINLL
+64 PSKAINIL

-79 AQRDEKLESFL
+79 AEKDDKLEAFL
-90 KQINIKVRFTNI
+90 KQNNIKVRFTNI
-102 CEHCSYE
+102 CQHCSFE

-116 SDFSYQY
+116 SDFSYLY
-123 HGQLICK
+123 HDQLICK

-147 RKVFRNFKRVLEKT
+147 KKVFRNFKRVLEKT

-176 PLEHADLTLFD
+176 PLAHTDLTLFD
-187 TVKVHDDKIPKIA
+187 KVKVHDDKIPKIA
-200 MKRLKIPDEFKQV
+200 MKRLKMPEEFKKV
-213 ILDEKNQYLLPVQY
+213 ILKEKNDYLLPVQY
-227 LAIREGLLKDENLL
+227 LAIREGLLKGENLL

-261 ALDGKKFLFLT
+261 ALNGKKFLFLT

-330 IDFLLR
+330 IDFMLR
-336 SGDSDAL
+336 SGDSAAL
-343 KDLGLVLIDEIHTI
+343 NDLGLVLIDEIHTI

-369 IKRIG
+369 IKRIE
-374 HIFPNTQII
+374 HIFPKTQVI

-426 RILMRK
+426 RIIMRK
-432 LVQREFYSTSSK
+432 LVQREYFSTSSK

-493 SKGRIAAVVTTAA
+493 SKGKIAAVVTTAA

-523 LMGNKWISPNEF
+523 LMGNKWITPNEF

-542 GRPTYHDRGVIYV
+542 GRPTYHDRGVIYLV
-555 IPEIGSEFDN
+555 PEIGSEFDN

-611 DEFYQNIP
+611 EEFYQNIP

-630 LEDKGAINIHADDTI
+630 LEDKDAINIHADDTI
-645 DTTRFGK
+645 DTTRFGR
-652 AVAMSFLSIDD
+652 AVAMSFLSVDD
-663 GVIIKE
+663 GVIIKD
-669 SIDDKN
+669 SINDPK
-675 YLSHYYKKP
+675 YLSYYYNKP

-696 SERIDEE
+696 SEKIDES
-703 NENILKKN
+703 NENALKKN
-711 KKIQNNLKKQV
+711 KKIKNKSKS
-722 KDSSKKNKKD
+722 KDSSKNDKKD
-732 KDKNKDNIEES
+732 KKDKKETKEK
-743 ADKKD
+743 DKKD
-748 ENKESKKKNKSKKN
+748 NKKKNKSKKD
-762 NEGNNK
+762 K
-768 KNKKDSKRN
+768 KNKN
-777 KSKKGSYNK
+777 KSHK
-786 SKEEKIKEK
+786 SKENKIKEK
-795 SERDVKAKEDRFK
+795 PIKPKEDKPK
-808 EKSKKSVKQK
+808 ESQD
-818 EETIEKPIQS
+818 

-841 VDEKPVPK
+841 KDEKPVPK
-849 KETKR
+849 KETKK
-854 ESKTSL
+854 ESKTSK
-860 YIDNIAQALNELNQT
+860 YIDNIADYFNGL
-875 NDNKSSENDFSTVN
+875 NKSKDYKSSNNDADSVN
-889 KKNDYKSS
+889 QKNDYKSS
-897 KGDDF
+897 KK
-902 STVNKKNDYKSS
+902 VN
-914 KGDDFSAVNK
+914 
-924 KNDYKSSKRDKSKD
+924 
-938 IKSDVIYNKRKG
+938 KSDVIYNKKTS
-950 NKSKSKNKK
+950 NKSKKNKK
-959 NKSTQNN
+959 NKNN
-966 GSDVVKQI
+966 NATAVKQI
-974 KFKENIFADIHEKMS
+974 KFKENIFSDIHEKMT
-989 KDEVNSNSLLKVQ
+989 KNEVNSNDLLKVQ

-1061 LLRIQIDFLRCDCHE
+1061 LLKIQIDFLRCDCNE

-1097 KKDPIDISKSLLK
+1097 GKDPIDISNALLK

-1116 YPGDIFSWLDNYVRN
+1116 YPGDIFSWLDAYVRN

-1142 GEKEIVREAEKL
+1142 GKKEIVQVSEKL
-1154 MKIIESGN
+1154 MKIVESGK

>member
-6 KRKKSWEMYPI
+6 KRKKTWEMYPI

-36 KFKENEDDGTISIKR
+36 KFKEDEEGSISINR
-51 FVVKDEKEDKLYP
+51 FVIKDEKEDKLYP
-64 PSRAINLL
+64 PSKAINIL

-79 AQRDEKLESFL
+79 AEKDDKLEAFL
-90 KQINIKVRFTNI
+90 KQNNIKVRFTNI
-102 CEHCSYE
+102 CQHCSFE

-116 SDFSYQY
+116 SDFSYLY
-123 HGQLICK
+123 HDQLICK

-147 RKVFRNFKRVLEKT
+147 KKVFRNFKRVLEKT

-176 PLEHADLTLFD
+176 PLAHTDLTLFD
-187 TVKVHDDKIPKIA
+187 KVKVHDDKIPKIA
-200 MKRLKIPDEFKQV
+200 MKRLKIPEEFKKV
-213 ILDEKNQYLLPVQY
+213 ILKEKNDYLLPVQY
-227 LAIREGLLKDENLL
+227 LAIREGLLKGENLL

-261 ALDGKKFLFLT
+261 ALNGKKFLFLT

-330 IDFLLR
+330 IDFMLR
-336 SGDSDAL
+336 SGDSAAL
-343 KDLGLVLIDEIHTI
+343 NDLGLVLIDEIHTI
-357 SDEERGLRLNGL
+357 SDEGRGLRLNGL
-369 IKRIG
+369 IKRIE
-374 HIFPNTQII
+374 HIFPKTQVI

-426 RILMRK
+426 RIIMRK
-432 LVQREFYSTSSK
+432 LVQREYFSTSSK

-493 SKGRIAAVVTTAA
+493 SKGKIAAVVTTAA

-523 LMGNKWISPNEF
+523 LMGNKWITPNEF

-542 GRPTYHDRGVIYV
+542 GRPTYHDRGVIYLV
-555 IPEIGSEFDN
+555 PEIGSEFDN

-579 VEDIFVDYTEDGS
+579 VEDIFVDYTEDGL

-611 DEFYQNIP
+611 EEFYQNIP

-630 LEDKGAINIHADDTI
+630 LEDKDAINIHADDTI
-645 DTTRFGK
+645 DTTRFGR
-652 AVAMSFLSIDD
+652 AVAMSFLSVDD
-663 GVIIKE
+663 GVIIKD
-669 SIDDKN
+669 SINDPK
-675 YLSHYYKKP
+675 YLSYYYNKP

-696 SERIDEE
+696 SEKIDES
-703 NENILKKN
+703 NENALKKN
-711 KKIQNNLKKQV
+711 KKIKNKSKS
-722 KDSSKKNKKD
+722 KDSSKNDKKETKEKDKKD
-732 KDKNKDNIEES
+732 KKNN
-743 ADKKD
+743 
-748 ENKESKKKNKSKKN
+748 NKKNKSKKD
-762 NEGNNK
+762 K
-768 KNKKDSKRN
+768 KNKN
-777 KSKKGSYNK
+777 KSHKTKENK
-786 SKEEKIKEK
+786 NNEKPIKVKEEKPKE
-795 SERDVKAKEDRFK
+795 SQDN
-808 EKSKKSVKQK
+808 Q
-818 EETIEKPIQS
+818 
-828 NESSGIKFIVEED
+828 SSGIKFIVEED

-849 KETKR
+849 KETKK
-854 ESKTSL
+854 ESKTSK
-860 YIDNIAQALNELNQT
+860 YIDNIADYFNGL
-875 NDNKSSENDFSTVN
+875 NKSKDYKSSNNDADSVN
-889 KKNDYKSS
+889 QKNDYKSS
-897 KGDDF
+897 KK
-902 STVNKKNDYKSS
+902 VN
-914 KGDDFSAVNK
+914 
-924 KNDYKSSKRDKSKD
+924 
-938 IKSDVIYNKRKG
+938 KSDVIYNKKTS
-950 NKSKSKNKK
+950 NKSKKNKK
-959 NKSTQNN
+959 NKNN
-966 GSDVVKQI
+966 NATAVKQI
-974 KFKENIFADIHEKMS
+974 KFKENIFSDIHEKMT
-989 KDEVNSNSLLKVQ
+989 KNEVNSNDLLKVQ

-1061 LLRIQIDFLRCDCHE
+1061 LLKIQIDFLRCDCNE

-1097 KKDPIDISKSLLK
+1097 GKDPIDISNALLK

-1116 YPGDIFSWLDNYVRN
+1116 YPGDIFSWLDAYVRN

-1142 GEKEIVREAEKL
+1142 GKKEIVQVSEKL
-1154 MKIIESGN
+1154 MKIVESGK

>member
-6 KRKKSWEMYPI
+6 KRKKTWEMYPI

-36 KFKENEDDGTISIKR
+36 KFKEDEEGSISINR
-51 FVVKDEKEDKLYP
+51 FVIKDEKEDKLYP
-64 PSRAINLL
+64 PSKAINIL

-79 AQRDEKLESFL
+79 AEKDDKLEAFL
-90 KQINIKVRFTNI
+90 KQNNIKVRFTNI
-102 CEHCSYE
+102 CQHCSFE

-116 SDFSYQY
+116 SDFSYLY
-123 HGQLICK
+123 HDQLICK

-147 RKVFRNFKRVLEKT
+147 KKVFRNFKRVLEKT

-176 PLEHADLTLFD
+176 PLAHTDLTLFD
-187 TVKVHDDKIPKIA
+187 RVKVHDDKIPKIA
-200 MKRLKIPDEFKQV
+200 MKRLKIPEEFKQV
-213 ILDEKNQYLLPVQY
+213 ILKEKNDYLLPVQY
-227 LAIREGLLKDENLL
+227 LAIREGLLKGENLL

-261 ALDGKKFLFLT
+261 ALNGKKFLFLT

-330 IDFLLR
+330 IDFMLR
-336 SGDSDAL
+336 SGDSAAL
-343 KDLGLVLIDEIHTI
+343 NDLGLVLIDEIHTI

-369 IKRIG
+369 IKRIE
-374 HIFPNTQII
+374 HIFPKTQII

-426 RILMRK
+426 RIIMRK
-432 LVQREFYSTSSK
+432 LVQREYYSTSSK

-493 SKGRIAAVVTTAA
+493 SKGKIAAVVTTAA

-523 LMGNKWISPNEF
+523 LMGNKWITPNEF

-542 GRPTYHDRGVIYV
+542 GRPTYHDRGVIYLV
-555 IPEIGSEFDN
+555 PEIGSEFDN

-605 RKVKDV
+605 RKVNDV
-611 DEFYQNIP
+611 EEFYQNIP

-630 LEDKGAINIHADDTI
+630 LEDKDAINIHADDTI
-645 DTTRFGK
+645 DTTRFGR
-652 AVAMSFLSIDD
+652 AVAMSFLSVDD
-663 GVIIKE
+663 GVIIKD
-669 SIDDKN
+669 SINDPH
-675 YLSHYYKKP
+675 YLSYYYKKP

-696 SERIDEE
+696 SEKIDES
-703 NENILKKN
+703 NENALKKN
-711 KKIQNNLKKQV
+711 KKIQNKSKSKS
-722 KDSSKKNKKD
+722 KDSSKKDKKD
-732 KDKNKDNIEES
+732 KKETKEKDKKDNKDN
-743 ADKKD
+743 
-748 ENKESKKKNKSKKN
+748 KKKNKSKKGYKKN
-762 NEGNNK
+762 NEDK
-768 KNKKDSKRN
+768 SKNKD
-777 KSKKGSYNK
+777 KSKDKPK
-786 SKEEKIKEK
+786 
-795 SERDVKAKEDRFK
+795 
-808 EKSKKSVKQK
+808 
-818 EETIEKPIQS
+818 KPIKT
-828 NESSGIKFIVEED
+828 NENKNKDNDNNQSSGIKFIVEED
-841 VDEKPVPK
+841 VEEKPVK
-849 KETKR
+849 KETKK
-854 ESKTSL
+854 ESKTSM
-860 YIDNIAQALNELNQT
+860 YIDNIADYFNGLNQSK
-875 NDNKSSENDFSTVN
+875 DYKSSSSDNIGSSN
-889 KKNDYKSS
+889 QKNDYKSS
-897 KGDDF
+897 K
-902 STVNKKNDYKSS
+902 K
-914 KGDDFSAVNK
+914 
-924 KNDYKSSKRDKSKD
+924 DKSKD
-938 IKSDVIYNKRKG
+938 NKSDVIYNKKTS
-950 NKSKSKNKK
+950 NKSKKNKK
-959 NKSTQNN
+959 NKNN
-966 GSDVVKQI
+966 NATAVKQI

-989 KDEVNSNSLLKVQ
+989 KDEVNSNDLLKVQ

-1061 LLRIQIDFLRCDCHE
+1061 LLKIQIDFLRCDCNE

-1097 KKDPIDISKSLLK
+1097 GKDPIDISNSLLK

-1116 YPGDIFSWLDNYVRN
+1116 YPGDIFSWLDAYVRN

-1142 GEKEIVREAEKL
+1142 GKKDIVQVSEKL
-1154 MKIIESGN
+1154 MKIVESGK

>member
-6 KRKKSWEMYPI
+6 KKKKSWEMYPI

-36 KFKENEDDGTISIKR
+36 KFKENEEDGSISIKR

-64 PSRAINLL
+64 PSRAINLM

-79 AQRDEKLESFL
+79 AQKDEKLEAFL
-90 KQINIKVRFTNI
+90 KQNNIKVRFTNI
-102 CEHCSYE
+102 CQHCSYE

-116 SDFSYQY
+116 SDFSYLY
-123 HGQLICK
+123 HNQLICK

-147 RKVFRNFKRVLEKT
+147 KKVFRNFKRVLEKT

-176 PLEHADLTLFD
+176 PLAHADLTLFD
-187 TVKVHDDKIPKIA
+187 TVKVHDDKIPQIS
-200 MKRLKIPDEFKQV
+200 MKRLKIPEEFKKV

-227 LAIREGLLKDENLL
+227 LAIREGLLKGENLL

-254 ELAGIPK
+254 ELAGVPK
-261 ALDGKKFLFLT
+261 ALNGKKFLFLT

-330 IDFLLR
+330 IDFLIR
-336 SGDSDAL
+336 SGESDAL
-343 KDLGLVLIDEIHTI
+343 NDLGLVLIDEIHTI

-369 IKRIG
+369 IKRIE
-374 HIFPNTQII
+374 HIFPDTQII

-426 RILMRK
+426 RIIMRK
-432 LVQREFYSTSSK
+432 LVQREFYSTSTK

-493 SKGRIAAVVTTAA
+493 SKGKIAAVVTTAA

-542 GRPTYHDRGVIYV
+542 GRPTYHDRGVIYL

-605 RKVKDV
+605 RKVADV
-611 DEFYQNIP
+611 NEFYQNIP
-619 VPMDIMTALDE
+619 VPMDINTALDE
-630 LEDKGAINIHADDTI
+630 LEDKDAINIHADDTI
-645 DTTRFGK
+645 DTTRFGR

-663 GVIIKE
+663 GVIIKD
-669 SIDDKN
+669 SINDPK
-675 YLSHYYKKP
+675 YLSFYYNKP

-696 SERIDEE
+696 SEKIEE
-703 NENILKKN
+703 DNENTLKKN
-711 KKIQNNLKKQV
+711 KKIKNKLNNQP
-722 KDSSKKNKKD
+722 KDSSKKDKKGNKD
-732 KDKNKDNIEES
+732 KKERLEKDNKD
-743 ADKKD
+743 
-748 ENKESKKKNKSKKN
+748 SKKKNKTKKDN
-762 NEGNNK
+762 KNNK
-768 KNKKDSKRN
+768 KNQKNQNKKEKSN
-777 KSKKGSYNK
+777 K
-786 SKEEKIKEK
+786 KEQVNEDKIKEK
-795 SERDVKAKEDRFK
+795 PIEVK
-808 EKSKKSVKQK
+808 EK
-818 EETIEKPIQS
+818 EEKRDE
-828 NESSGIKFIVEED
+828 NSGIKFIVEED
-841 VDEKPVPK
+841 IDEKPIPK
-849 KETKR
+849 KETKK
-854 ESKTSL
+854 ESKTSM
-860 YIDNIAQALNELNQT
+860 YIDNIADYFEGL
-875 NDNKSSENDFSTVN
+875 NKS
-889 KKNDYKSS
+889 KDYKSS
-897 KGDDF
+897 DDEL
-902 STVNKKNDYKSS
+902 S
-914 KGDDFSAVNK
+914 NK

-938 IKSDVIYNKRKG
+938 IKSDVIYNKKTN

-959 NKSTQNN
+959 NKNN
-966 GSDVVKQI
+966 NSAVVKQI
-974 KFKENIFADIHEKMS
+974 KFKENIFSDIHEKMT
-989 KDEVNSNSLLKVQ
+989 KDDVNSNDLLKVQ

-1026 ALKMNFSTRLFAE
+1026 ALKMNFSTRLFSE

-1061 LLRIQIDFLRCDCHE
+1061 LLKIQIDFLRCDCYE

-1086 ISYYIINQRLN
+1086 ISYYIVNQRLN
-1097 KKDPIDISKSLLK
+1097 GKDPIDISNSLLK

-1116 YPGDIFSWLDNYVRN
+1116 YPGDIFSWLDSYVRN
-1131 LDAIRRIAKAF
+1131 LDAIRRIARAF
-1142 GEKEIVREAEKL
+1142 GQKEIVEVSEKL
-1154 MKIIESGN
+1154 MKIVESGK

>member
-6 KRKKSWEMYPI
+6 KKKKSWELYPI

-36 KFKENEDDGTISIKR
+36 KFKENEEDGSISINR

-79 AQRDEKLESFL
+79 AQKDEKLESFL
-90 KQINIKVRFTNI
+90 KQNNIKVRFTNI
-102 CEHCSYE
+102 CDHCSYE

-116 SDFSYQY
+116 SDFSYRY
-123 HGQLICK
+123 HDQLICK

-176 PLEHADLTLFD
+176 PLSHSDLTLFD

-200 MKRLKIPDEFKQV
+200 MKRLKIPEEFKQV
-213 ILDEKNQYLLPVQY
+213 ILQEKNQYLLPVQY

-261 ALDGKKFLFLT
+261 ALNGKKFLFLT

-316 NIQDADIVVGTYEG
+316 NIRDADIVVGTYEG
-330 IDFLLR
+330 IDFLIR
-336 SGDSDAL
+336 SGESDAL
-343 KDLGLVLIDEIHTI
+343 NDLGLVLIDEIHTI

-369 IKRIG
+369 IKRIE
-374 HIFPNTQII
+374 HIFPETQII

-418 FVRGDVQR
+418 FARGDVQR

-478 AGLSYFK
+478 AGLSYYK
-485 KEKIEKDF
+485 KERIEKDF
-493 SKGRIAAVVTTAA
+493 SKGKIAAVVTTAA

-523 LMGNKWISPNEF
+523 LMGNKWITPNEF

-542 GRPTYHDRGVIYV
+542 GRPTYHDRGVIYL
-555 IPEIGSEFDN
+555 IPEIGSEFDG

-579 VEDIFVDYTEDGS
+579 VEDIFVDYTEEGS

-630 LEDKGAINIHADDTI
+630 LEDKDAINIHADDTI
-645 DTTRFGK
+645 DTTRFGR
-652 AVAMSFLSIDD
+652 AVAMSFLSVDD

-669 SIDDKN
+669 SMNDSH
-675 YLSHYYKKP
+675 YLSHYYNKP

-703 NENILKKN
+703 NENILKRSKR
-711 KKIQNNLKKQV
+711 IQGNSNKQV
-722 KDSSKKNKKD
+722 KDSSKKNKMDKQAKDSSEKD
-732 KDKNKDNIEES
+732 KV
-743 ADKKD
+743 DKKD
-748 ENKESKKKNKSKKN
+748 NKNNKSKSKKN
-762 NEGNNK
+762 
-768 KNKKDSKRN
+768 KNKKH
-777 KSKKGSYNK
+777 SKKDKGKSNK
-786 SKEEKIKEK
+786 SKEDKIKE
-795 SERDVKAKEDRFK
+795 E
-808 EKSKKSVKQK
+808 
-818 EETIEKPIQS
+818 PIKI
-828 NESSGIKFIVEED
+828 NENDSGIKFISEED
-841 VDEKPVPK
+841 LDEKPIPK
-849 KETKR
+849 KKPKK

-860 YIDNIAQALNELNQT
+860 YIDNIANALNELNQSK
-875 NDNKSSENDFSTVN
+875 DNKSDDNGPLN
-889 KKNDYKSS
+889 KKNDYKS
-897 KGDDF
+897 DDGEF
-902 STVNKKNDYKSS
+902 I
-914 KGDDFSAVNK
+914 NK
-924 KNDYKSSKRDKSKD
+924 KNDYKSSKRDKSRD
-938 IKSDVIYNKRKG
+938 VKSDVIYNKRTDNNSKP
-950 NKSKSKNKK
+950 KSKSKK
-959 NKSTQNN
+959 NKGKSKSKSDKSNKSNN
-966 GSDVVKQI
+966 AAVVKQI
-974 KFKENIFADIHEKMS
+974 RFKENIFSDIHEKMS
-989 KDEVNSNSLLKVQ
+989 KDEVNSNILLKVQ
-1002 SIALDLELFENAYLA
+1002 SIAMDLELFENAYLA

-1051 SKIDKKFQDA
+1051 SKVDKKFQDA
-1061 LLRIQIDFLRCDCHE
+1061 LLKIQIDFLRCDCHE

-1086 ISYYIINQRLN
+1086 VSYYIINQRLN
-1097 KKDPIDISKSLLK
+1097 GKDPIDISNSLLK

-1142 GEKEIVREAEKL
+1142 GEKEIVEKSEKL
-1154 MKIIESGN
+1154 MKIIESGIS

>member
-36 KFKENEDDGTISIKR
+36 KFKENEEDGSISINR

-79 AQRDEKLESFL
+79 AEKDDKLEAFL
-90 KQINIKVRFTNI
+90 KQNNIKVRFTNI
-102 CEHCSYE
+102 CQHCSYE

-116 SDFSYQY
+116 SSFSYRY
-123 HGQLICK
+123 HDQLICK

-147 RKVFRNFKRVLEKT
+147 KKVFRNFKRVLEKT

-176 PLEHADLTLFD
+176 PLEHSDLTLFD
-187 TVKVHDDKIPKIA
+187 RVKVHDDKIPKIA
-200 MKRLKIPDEFKQV
+200 MKRLKIPEEFKQV
-213 ILDEKNQYLLPVQY
+213 ILQEKNQYLLPVQY

-261 ALDGKKFLFLT
+261 ALNGKKFLFLT

-316 NIQDADIVVGTYEG
+316 NIQEADIVVGTYEG
-330 IDFLLR
+330 IDFLIR
-336 SGDSDAL
+336 SGQSDAL

-369 IKRIG
+369 IKRIE

-410 VPLERHIV
+410 VPLERHIA

-426 RILMRK
+426 RIIMRK
-432 LVQREFYSTSSK
+432 LVQREYYSTSSK

-493 SKGRIAAVVTTAA
+493 SKGKIAAVVTTAA

-542 GRPTYHDRGVIYV
+542 GRPTYHDRGVIYL
-555 IPEIGSEFDN
+555 IPEIGSKFDN

-579 VEDIFVDYTEDGS
+579 VEDIFVEYTEDGS
-592 LEQILADISSKSL
+592 LEQMLADISSKSL
-605 RKVKDV
+605 RKVADV
-611 DEFYQNIP
+611 EEFYQNIP

-630 LEDKGAINIHADDTI
+630 LEDKDAIIVHADDTI
-645 DTTRFGK
+645 DTTRFGR
-652 AVAMSFLSIDD
+652 AVAMSFLSVDD
-663 GVIIKE
+663 GVIIKD
-669 SIDDKN
+669 SINDSN
-675 YLSHYYKKP
+675 YLSYYYNKP

-703 NENILKKN
+703 NESILKKN
-711 KKIQNNLKKQV
+711 KKIKNKSKQV
-722 KDSSKKNKKD
+722 QDSAKKD
-732 KDKNKDNIEES
+732 KKDKENKKEK
-743 ADKKD
+743 DKKD
-748 ENKESKKKNKSKKN
+748 SKKKDKSKKDKKSSNKNKSKKD
-762 NEGNNK
+762 NK
-768 KNKKDSKRN
+768 KNHNKHKKD
-777 KSKKGSYNK
+777 K
-786 SKEEKIKEK
+786 SKEDKI
-795 SERDVKAKEDRFK
+795 
-808 EKSKKSVKQK
+808 Q
-818 EETIEKPIQS
+818 EKPIFKD
-828 NESSGIKFIVEED
+828 EDSGIKFIVEED
-841 VDEKPVPK
+841 LDEKPVPK
-849 KETKR
+849 KDTKK
-854 ESKTSL
+854 ESNTSK
-860 YIDNIAQALNELNQT
+860 YIDNIADYFEGLNQSKDYKAT
-875 NDNKSSENDFSTVN
+875 DDSNN
-889 KKNDYKSS
+889 KKNDYK
-897 KGDDF
+897 KD
-902 STVNKKNDYKSS
+902 
-914 KGDDFSAVNK
+914 
-924 KNDYKSSKRDKSKD
+924 KD
-938 IKSDVIYNKRKG
+938 IKSDVIYNKKT
-950 NKSKSKNKK
+950 NKKNKK
-959 NKSTQNN
+959 NNSPAL
-966 GSDVVKQI
+966 KQI
-974 KFKENIFADIHEKMS
+974 KFKENIFSDIHEKMT
-989 KDEVNSNSLLKVQ
+989 KDEVNSNDLLKVQ

-1026 ALKMNFSTRLFAE
+1026 ALKMNFSTRLFSE

-1061 LLRIQIDFLRCDCHE
+1061 LLKIQIDFLRCDCHE

-1086 ISYYIINQRLN
+1086 VSYYIINQRLN
-1097 KKDPIDISKSLLK
+1097 GKDPIDISNSLLK

-1116 YPGDIFSWLDNYVRN
+1116 YPGDIFSWLDAYVRN

-1142 GEKEIVREAEKL
+1142 GQKEIVEKSEKL
-1154 MKIIESGN
+1154 MKIVESGK

>member
-6 KRKKSWEMYPI
+6 KRKKTWEMYPI

-36 KFKENEDDGTISIKR
+36 KFKEDEEGSISINR
-51 FVVKDEKEDKLYP
+51 FVIKDEKEDKLYP
-64 PSRAINLL
+64 PSKAINIL

-79 AQRDEKLESFL
+79 AEKDDKLEAFL
-90 KQINIKVRFTNI
+90 KQNNIKVRFTNI
-102 CEHCSYE
+102 CQHCSFE

-116 SDFSYQY
+116 SDFSYLY
-123 HGQLICK
+123 HDQLICK

-147 RKVFRNFKRVLEKT
+147 KKVFRNFKRVLEKT
-161 GSLDDVLEMLSPRFD
+161 GSLDDVLEMLSPGFD
-176 PLEHADLTLFD
+176 PLAHTDLTLFD
-187 TVKVHDDKIPKIA
+187 RVKVHDDKIPKIA
-200 MKRLKIPDEFKQV
+200 MKRLKIPEEFKQV
-213 ILDEKNQYLLPVQY
+213 ILKEKNDYLLPVQY
-227 LAIREGLLKDENLL
+227 LAIREGLLKGENLL

-261 ALDGKKFLFLT
+261 ALNGKKFLFLT

-330 IDFLLR
+330 IDFMLR
-336 SGDSDAL
+336 SGDSAAL
-343 KDLGLVLIDEIHTI
+343 NDLGLVLIDEIHTI

-369 IKRIG
+369 IKRIE
-374 HIFPNTQII
+374 HIFPKTQII

-426 RILMRK
+426 RIIMRK
-432 LVQREFYSTSSK
+432 LVQREYYSTSSK

-493 SKGRIAAVVTTAA
+493 SKGKIAAVVTTAA

-523 LMGNKWISPNEF
+523 LMGNKWITPNEF

-542 GRPTYHDRGVIYV
+542 GRPTYHDRGVIYLV
-555 IPEIGSEFDN
+555 PEIGSEFDN
-565 ESEEAVALDLLESD
+565 ESEEVVALDLLESD

-611 DEFYQNIP
+611 EEFYQNIP
-619 VPMDIMTALDE
+619 VPMDIMAALDE
-630 LEDKGAINIHADDTI
+630 LEDKDAVSIHADDTI
-645 DTTRFGK
+645 DTTRFGR
-652 AVAMSFLSIDD
+652 AVAMSFLSVDD
-663 GVIIKE
+663 GVIIKD
-669 SIDDKN
+669 SINDPK
-675 YLSHYYKKP
+675 YLSYYYNKP

-696 SERIDEE
+696 SEKIDES
-703 NENILKKN
+703 NENALKKN
-711 KKIQNNLKKQV
+711 KKIKNKSKS
-722 KDSSKKNKKD
+722 KDSSKKDKKD
-732 KDKNKDNIEES
+732 KKDKKETKEK
-743 ADKKD
+743 DKKD
-748 ENKESKKKNKSKKN
+748 NKKKNKSKKD
-762 NEGNNK
+762 K
-768 KNKKDSKRN
+768 KNKN
-777 KSKKGSYNK
+777 KSHK
-786 SKEEKIKEK
+786 SKENKIKEK
-795 SERDVKAKEDRFK
+795 PIKPKED
-808 EKSKKSVKQK
+808 
-818 EETIEKPIQS
+818 KPNESQD

-841 VDEKPVPK
+841 KDEKPVPK
-849 KETKR
+849 KETKK
-854 ESKTSL
+854 ESKTSK
-860 YIDNIAQALNELNQT
+860 YIDNIADYFNGL
-875 NDNKSSENDFSTVN
+875 NKSKDYKSSNNDADSVN
-889 KKNDYKSS
+889 QKNDYKSS
-897 KGDDF
+897 KK
-902 STVNKKNDYKSS
+902 VN
-914 KGDDFSAVNK
+914 
-924 KNDYKSSKRDKSKD
+924 
-938 IKSDVIYNKRKG
+938 KSDVIYNKKTS
-950 NKSKSKNKK
+950 NKSKKNKK
-959 NKSTQNN
+959 NKNKNATA
-966 GSDVVKQI
+966 VKQI
-974 KFKENIFADIHEKMS
+974 KFKENIFTDIHEKMS
-989 KDEVNSNSLLKVQ
+989 KDEVNSNDLLKVQ

-1061 LLRIQIDFLRCDCHE
+1061 LLKIQIDFLRCDCNE

-1097 KKDPIDISKSLLK
+1097 GKDPIDISNSLLK

-1116 YPGDIFSWLDNYVRN
+1116 YPGDIFSWLDAYVRN

-1142 GEKEIVREAEKL
+1142 GKKEIVQVSEKL
-1154 MKIIESGN
+1154 MKIVESGK

>member
-1 MIVLN
+1 MKKNQGILSMIVLN
-6 KRKKSWEMYPI
+6 KKKKSWELYPI

-36 KFKENEDDGTISIKR
+36 KFKENEEDGSISIKR

-90 KQINIKVRFTNI
+90 KQNNIKVRFTNI
-102 CEHCSYE
+102 CSHCSFE

-147 RKVFRNFKRVLEKT
+147 KKVFRNFKRVLEKT

-176 PLEHADLTLFD
+176 PLAHSDLTLFD
-187 TVKVHDDKIPKIA
+187 TVKVHDDKIPQIS
-200 MKRLKIPDEFKQV
+200 MKRLKIPEKFKKV
-213 ILDEKNQYLLPVQY
+213 ILQEKNQYLLPVQY
-227 LAIREGLLKDENLL
+227 LAIREGLLKGENLL

-254 ELAGIPK
+254 ELAGVPK
-261 ALDGKKFLFLT
+261 SLNGKKFLFLT

-316 NIQDADIVVGTYEG
+316 NIHDADIIVGTYEG
-330 IDFLLR
+330 IDFLIR
-336 SGDSDAL
+336 SGQSDAL
-343 KDLGLVLIDEIHTI
+343 NDLGLVLIDEIHTI

-369 IKRIG
+369 IKRIE
-374 HIFPNTQII
+374 HIFPDTQVI

-418 FVRGDVQR
+418 FARGDVQR
-426 RILMRK
+426 RILIRK

-467 SGKGINASAYH
+467 SGKGINTSAYH

-493 SKGRIAAVVTTAA
+493 SKGKIAAVVTTAA

-542 GRPTYHDRGVIYV
+542 GRPTYHDRGVIYL

-605 RKVKDV
+605 RKVKEV
-611 DEFYQNIP
+611 DDFYKNIP
-619 VPMDIMTALDE
+619 VPMDMQTALGE
-630 LEDKGAINIHADDTI
+630 LEDKDAINIHADDTI
-645 DTTRFGK
+645 DTTRFGR
-652 AVAMSFLSIDD
+652 AVAMSFLSVDD

-669 SIDDKN
+669 SIN
-675 YLSHYYKKP
+675 NPHYLSYYYNKP

-696 SERIDEE
+696 SEKIDED

-711 KKIQNNLKKQV
+711 KKIQSNLNKQV
-722 KDSSKKNKKD
+722 TDSSKKNKKD
-732 KDKNKDNIEES
+732 NDKDNKSEE
-743 ADKKD
+743 KKD
-748 ENKESKKKNKSKKN
+748 SNKRKNNKNNKKKNKR
-762 NEGNNK
+762 NK
-768 KNKKDSKRN
+768 KNKSNDKIEDNKKQSGKSKEKRKNNKEKSVKPKGKKGNNKEKSSKPKDSKIDKTN
-777 KSKKGSYNK
+777 AN
-786 SKEEKIKEK
+786 
-795 SERDVKAKEDRFK
+795 
-808 EKSKKSVKQK
+808 
-818 EETIEKPIQS
+818 
-828 NESSGIKFIVEED
+828 NSGIKFIVEED
-841 VDEKPVPK
+841 LDEKPVPK
-849 KETKR
+849 KETKK
-854 ESKTSL
+854 ESKTSF
-860 YIDNIAQALNELNQT
+860 YIDNIAEALNELNQSK
-875 NDNKSSENDFSTVN
+875 DYKSSKVDGSHSVN

-897 KGDDF
+897 K
-902 STVNKKNDYKSS
+902 K
-914 KGDDFSAVNK
+914 
-924 KNDYKSSKRDKSKD
+924 DKSRD
-938 IKSDVIYNKRKG
+938 IKSDVIYNKRTNNKTKNKNNKNKP
-950 NKSKSKNKK
+950 NKSNNNSAIVKK
-959 NKSTQNN
+959 
-966 GSDVVKQI
+966 I
-974 KFKENIFADIHEKMS
+974 KFKENIFSDIHEKMS
-989 KDEVNSNSLLKVQ
+989 KDEVNSNNLLKVQ

-1061 LLRIQIDFLRCDCHE
+1061 LLKIQIDFLRCDCNE

-1116 YPGDIFSWLDNYVRN
+1116 YPGDIFSWLDTYVRN

-1142 GEKEIVREAEKL
+1142 GEKEIVEMSEKL
-1154 MKIIESGN
+1154 MKIIESGS

>member
-6 KRKKSWEMYPI
+6 KKKKSWEMYPI

-36 KFKENEDDGTISIKR
+36 KFKEDEEDGSISIKR
-51 FVVKDEKEDKLYP
+51 FVIKDEKEDRLYP
-64 PSRAINLL
+64 PSKAINLL

-79 AQRDEKLESFL
+79 ADKDEKLESFL
-90 KQINIKVRFTNI
+90 KQNNIKVRFTNI
-102 CEHCSYE
+102 CQHCSFE

-116 SDFSYQY
+116 SDFSYIY
-123 HGQLICK
+123 HDQLICK

-147 RKVFRNFKRVLEKT
+147 KKVFRNFKRILDKT

-176 PLEHADLTLFD
+176 PLAHTDLTLFD
-187 TVKVHDDKIPKIA
+187 RVKVHDTKIPKIA
-200 MKRLKIPDEFKQV
+200 MKRLKIPEEFKKV
-213 ILDEKNQYLLPVQY
+213 IIQEKNQYLLPVQY
-227 LAIREGLLKDENLL
+227 LAIREGLLKDENML

-254 ELAGIPK
+254 ELAGVPK
-261 ALDGKKFLFLT
+261 ALNGKKFLFLT

-316 NIQDADIVVGTYEG
+316 NIQDADIIVGTYEG
-330 IDFLLR
+330 IDFLIR
-336 SGDSDAL
+336 SGESSAL
-343 KDLGLVLIDEIHTI
+343 NDLGLVLIDEIHTI
-357 SDEERGLRLNGL
+357 SDEDRGLRLNGL
-369 IKRIG
+369 IRRIE

-418 FVRGDVQR
+418 FARGDVQR
-426 RILMRK
+426 RILIRK

-493 SKGRIAAVVTTAA
+493 SKGKIAAVVTTAA

-542 GRPTYHDRGVIYV
+542 GRPTYHDRGVIYL

-565 ESEEAVALDLLESD
+565 QSEEAVALDLLESD

-605 RKVKDV
+605 RKVGEV
-611 DEFYQNIP
+611 EEFYQNIP
-619 VPMDIMTALDE
+619 VPMDISTALDE
-630 LEDKGAINIHADDTI
+630 LEDKDAINIHADDTI
-645 DTTRFGK
+645 DTTRFGR
-652 AVAMSFLSIDD
+652 AVAMSFLSVDD
-663 GVIIKE
+663 GVIIKD
-669 SIDDKN
+669 SINDSH
-675 YLSHYYKKP
+675 YLSQYYKKP

-696 SERIDEE
+696 AERIDEE

-711 KKIQNNLKKQV
+711 KKIKTNLNKQV
-722 KDSSKKNKKD
+722 KDNSKKNKKE
-732 KDKNKDNIEES
+732 DNEEP
-743 ADKKD
+743 
-748 ENKESKKKNKSKKN
+748 KKKNKSKKD
-762 NEGNNK
+762 NK
-768 KNKKDSKRN
+768 KNKKSSNKNNSNKSDKSNKASKSKN
-777 KSKKGSYNK
+777 SSKSKKDK
-786 SKEEKIKEK
+786 KDKTKEK
-795 SERDVKAKEDRFK
+795 SVKPKEDKPK
-808 EKSKKSVKQK
+808 EQFND
-818 EETIEKPIQS
+818 KPA
-828 NESSGIKFIVEED
+828 ESENSGIKFIVEED
-841 VDEKPVPK
+841 SDEKPIK
-849 KETKR
+849 KETKK
-854 ESKTSL
+854 ESKTSK
-860 YIDNIAQALNELNQT
+860 YIDNIADFFNQ
-875 NDNKSSENDFSTVN
+875 NNQSK
-889 KKNDYKSS
+889 DYKSS
-897 KGDDF
+897 NDSKSD
-902 STVNKKNDYKSS
+902 NKKT
-914 KGDDFSAVNK
+914 
-924 KNDYKSSKRDKSKD
+924 DYKSSKRDKSRD
-938 IKSDVIYNKRKG
+938 IKSDVIYNKRTNSKNNKKKTKK
-950 NKSKSKNKK
+950 NKSKSKDS
-959 NKSTQNN
+959 NKSNKEN
-966 GSDVVKQI
+966 KSAVVKQI
-974 KFKENIFADIHEKMS
+974 KFKENIFSDIHEKMT
-989 KDEVNSNSLLKVQ
+989 KDEVNSNNLLKVQ

-1026 ALKMNFSTRLFAE
+1026 ALKMNFSTRLFSE
-1039 STLDIISSGEAI
+1039 SALDIISSGEAI
-1051 SKIDKKFQDA
+1051 SKLDKKFQDA
-1061 LLRIQIDFLRCDCHE
+1061 LLKLQIDFLRCDCYE

-1097 KKDPIDISKSLLK
+1097 GKDPIDISKSLLK

-1116 YPGDIFSWLDNYVRN
+1116 YPGDIFSWLDAYVRN
-1131 LDAIRRIAKAF
+1131 LDAIRRIARAF
-1142 GEKEIVREAEKL
+1142 GEKDIVESSEKL
-1154 MKIIESGN
+1154 MKIVESGM

>member
-6 KRKKSWEMYPI
+6 KRKKTWEMYPI

-36 KFKENEDDGTISIKR
+36 KFKEDEEGSISINR
-51 FVVKDEKEDKLYP
+51 FVIKDEKEDKLYP
-64 PSRAINLL
+64 PSKAINLL

-79 AQRDEKLESFL
+79 ADKDEKLEAFL
-90 KQINIKVRFTNI
+90 KQNNIKVRFTNI
-102 CEHCSYE
+102 CQHCSFE

-116 SDFSYQY
+116 SDFSYLY
-123 HGQLICK
+123 HDQLICK

-147 RKVFRNFKRVLEKT
+147 KKVFRNFKRVLEKT

-176 PLEHADLTLFD
+176 PLAHTDLTLFD
-187 TVKVHDDKIPKIA
+187 RVKVHDDKIPKIA
-200 MKRLKIPDEFKQV
+200 MKRLKIPEEFKQV
-213 ILDEKNQYLLPVQY
+213 ILKEKNDYLLPVQY
-227 LAIREGLLKDENLL
+227 LAIREGLLKGENLL

-261 ALDGKKFLFLT
+261 ALNGKKFLFLT

-330 IDFLLR
+330 IDFMLR
-336 SGDSDAL
+336 SGDSAAL
-343 KDLGLVLIDEIHTI
+343 NDLGLVLIDEIHTI

-369 IKRIG
+369 IKRIE
-374 HIFPNTQII
+374 HIFPKTQVI

-426 RILMRK
+426 RIIMRK
-432 LVQREFYSTSSK
+432 LVQREYYSTSSK

-493 SKGRIAAVVTTAA
+493 SKGKIAAVVTTAA

-523 LMGNKWISPNEF
+523 LMGNKWITPNEF

-542 GRPTYHDRGVIYV
+542 GRPTYHDRGVIYLV
-555 IPEIGSEFDN
+555 PEIGSEFDN
-565 ESEEAVALDLLESD
+565 ESEEVVALDLLESD

-611 DEFYQNIP
+611 EEFYQNIP
-619 VPMDIMTALDE
+619 VPMDIMAALDE
-630 LEDKGAINIHADDTI
+630 LEDKDAVSIHADDTI
-645 DTTRFGK
+645 DTTRFGR
-652 AVAMSFLSIDD
+652 AVAMSFLSVDD
-663 GVIIKE
+663 GVIIKD
-669 SIDDKN
+669 SINDPK
-675 YLSHYYKKP
+675 YLSYYYNKP

-696 SERIDEE
+696 SEKIDES
-703 NENILKKN
+703 NENALKKN
-711 KKIQNNLKKQV
+711 KKIKNKSKS
-722 KDSSKKNKKD
+722 KDSSKKDKKD
-732 KDKNKDNIEES
+732 KKDKKETKEK
-743 ADKKD
+743 DKKD
-748 ENKESKKKNKSKKN
+748 NKKKNKSKKD
-762 NEGNNK
+762 K
-768 KNKKDSKRN
+768 KNKN
-777 KSKKGSYNK
+777 KSHK
-786 SKEEKIKEK
+786 SKENKIKEK
-795 SERDVKAKEDRFK
+795 PIKPKED
-808 EKSKKSVKQK
+808 
-818 EETIEKPIQS
+818 KPNESQD

-841 VDEKPVPK
+841 KDEKPVPK
-849 KETKR
+849 KETKK
-854 ESKTSL
+854 ESKTSK
-860 YIDNIAQALNELNQT
+860 YIDNIADYFNGL
-875 NDNKSSENDFSTVN
+875 NKSKDYKSSNNDADSVN
-889 KKNDYKSS
+889 QKNDYKSS
-897 KGDDF
+897 KK
-902 STVNKKNDYKSS
+902 VN
-914 KGDDFSAVNK
+914 
-924 KNDYKSSKRDKSKD
+924 
-938 IKSDVIYNKRKG
+938 KSDVIYNKKTS
-950 NKSKSKNKK
+950 NKSKKNKK
-959 NKSTQNN
+959 NKNKNATA
-966 GSDVVKQI
+966 VKQI
-974 KFKENIFADIHEKMS
+974 KFKENIFTDIHEKMS
-989 KDEVNSNSLLKVQ
+989 KDEVNSNDLLKVQ

-1061 LLRIQIDFLRCDCHE
+1061 LLKIQIDFLRCDCNE

-1097 KKDPIDISKSLLK
+1097 GKDPIDISNSLLK

-1116 YPGDIFSWLDNYVRN
+1116 YPGDIFSWLDAYVRN

-1142 GEKEIVREAEKL
+1142 GKKEIVQVSEKL
-1154 MKIIESGN
+1154 MKIVESGK

>member
-1 MIVLN
+1 MIVLS
-6 KRKKSWEMYPI
+6 KKKKTWEMYPI

-36 KFKENEDDGTISIKR
+36 KFKENDEDGYISINR

-64 PSRAINLL
+64 PSKAINLL

-79 AQRDEKLESFL
+79 ADKDEKLEAFL
-90 KQINIKVRFTNI
+90 KQNNIKVRFTNI
-102 CEHCSYE
+102 CQHCSFE

-116 SDFSYQY
+116 SDFSYLY
-123 HGQLICK
+123 HDQLICK

-147 RKVFRNFKRVLEKT
+147 KKVFRNFKRVLEKT

-176 PLEHADLTLFD
+176 PLAHTDLTLFD
-187 TVKVHDDKIPKIA
+187 RVKVHDDKIPKIA
-200 MKRLKIPDEFKQV
+200 MKRLKIPEEFKQV
-213 ILDEKNQYLLPVQY
+213 ILKEKNDYLLPVQY
-227 LAIREGLLKDENLL
+227 LAIREGLLKGENLL

-261 ALDGKKFLFLT
+261 ALNGKKFLFLT

-292 GLKVAIKVGMNRIKA
+292 GLKVAIKVGMNRIQA

-330 IDFLLR
+330 IDFMLR
-336 SGDSDAL
+336 AGDSDAL

-369 IKRIG
+369 IKRIE
-374 HIFPNTQII
+374 HIFPKTQVI

-426 RILMRK
+426 RIIMRK
-432 LVQREFYSTSSK
+432 LVQREYYSTSSK

-453 TNSRRKTHKIANFL
+453 TNSRRKTHRIANFL

-493 SKGRIAAVVTTAA
+493 SKGKIAAVVTTAA

-523 LMGNKWISPNEF
+523 LMGNKWITPNEF

-542 GRPTYHDRGVIYV
+542 GRPTYHDRGVIYLV
-555 IPEIGSEFDN
+555 PEIGSEFDN
-565 ESEEAVALDLLESD
+565 ESEEVVALDLLESD
-579 VEDIFVDYTEDGS
+579 VEDIYVDYTEDGS

-630 LEDKGAINIHADDTI
+630 LEDKDAINIHADDTI
-645 DTTRFGK
+645 DTTRFGR
-652 AVAMSFLSIDD
+652 AVAMSFLSVDD
-663 GVIIKE
+663 GVIIKD
-669 SIDDKN
+669 SINDPR
-675 YLSHYYKKP
+675 YLSYYYKKP

-696 SERIDEE
+696 SEKIDED
-703 NENILKKN
+703 NENALKKN
-711 KKIQNNLKKQV
+711 KRIKNKSKS
-722 KDSSKKNKKD
+722 KDSSKKDKKD
-732 KDKNKDNIEES
+732 KKDNKDNK
-743 ADKKD
+743 DKK
-748 ENKESKKKNKSKKN
+748 ETKEKVKKDNKKKNKSKKD
-762 NEGNNK
+762 K
-768 KNKKDSKRN
+768 KNKN
-777 KSKKGSYNK
+777 KSHK
-786 SKEEKIKEK
+786 SKENRIKEK
-795 SERDVKAKEDRFK
+795 SIKHKEDKPKEHIEFK
-808 EKSKKSVKQK
+808 EPK
-818 EETIEKPIQS
+818 ESQD
-828 NESSGIKFIVEED
+828 NQSSGIKFIVEDE
-841 VDEKPVPK
+841 VDEKPVK
-849 KETKR
+849 KETKK
-854 ESKTSL
+854 ESKTSK
-860 YIDNIAQALNELNQT
+860 YIDNIADYFNGLNQSK
-875 NDNKSSENDFSTVN
+875 DYKSSDDDSNIEN

-897 KGDDF
+897 K
-902 STVNKKNDYKSS
+902 
-914 KGDDFSAVNK
+914 
-924 KNDYKSSKRDKSKD
+924 KD
-938 IKSDVIYNKRKG
+938 NKSDVIYNKKTS
-950 NKSKSKNKK
+950 NKSKGKK
-959 NKSTQNN
+959 NNN
-966 GSDVVKQI
+966 SAAVKQI
-974 KFKENIFADIHEKMS
+974 KFKENIFSDIHEKMT
-989 KDEVNSNSLLKVQ
+989 KDEVNSNDLLKVQ

-1061 LLRIQIDFLRCDCHE
+1061 LLKIQIDFLRCDCNE

-1097 KKDPIDISKSLLK
+1097 GKDPIDISNSLLK

-1116 YPGDIFSWLDNYVRN
+1116 YPGDIFSWLDAYVRN

-1142 GEKEIVREAEKL
+1142 GKKEIVQVSEKL
-1154 MKIIESGN
+1154 MKIVESGK

>member
-1 MIVLN
+1 MIVLS
-6 KRKKSWEMYPI
+6 KKKKTWEMYPI

-36 KFKENEDDGTISIKR
+36 KFKENDEDGSISINR
-51 FVVKDEKEDKLYP
+51 FVIKDEKEDKLYP
-64 PSRAINLL
+64 PSKAINLL

-79 AQRDEKLESFL
+79 ADKDEKLEAFL
-90 KQINIKVRFTNI
+90 KHNNIKVRFTNI
-102 CEHCSYE
+102 CQHCSFE

-116 SDFSYQY
+116 SDFSYHY
-123 HGQLICK
+123 HDQLICK

-147 RKVFRNFKRVLEKT
+147 KKVFRNFKRVLEKT

-176 PLEHADLTLFD
+176 PLAHTDLTLFD
-187 TVKVHDDKIPKIA
+187 RVKVHDDKIPKIA
-200 MKRLKIPDEFKQV
+200 MKRLKIPEEFKQV
-213 ILDEKNQYLLPVQY
+213 ILKEKNDYLLPVQY
-227 LAIREGLLKDENLL
+227 LAIREGLLKGENLL

-261 ALDGKKFLFLT
+261 ALNGKKFLFLT

-330 IDFLLR
+330 IDFMLR
-336 SGDSDAL
+336 AGDSDAL
-343 KDLGLVLIDEIHTI
+343 NDLGLVLVDEIHTI

-369 IKRIG
+369 IKRIE
-374 HIFPNTQII
+374 HIFPKTQVI

-426 RILMRK
+426 RIIMRK
-432 LVQREFYSTSSK
+432 LVQREYFSTSSK

-493 SKGRIAAVVTTAA
+493 SKGKIAAVVTTAA

-523 LMGNKWISPNEF
+523 LMGNKWITPNEF

-542 GRPTYHDRGVIYV
+542 GRPTYHDRGVIYLV
-555 IPEIGSEFDN
+555 PEIGSEFDN

-611 DEFYQNIP
+611 EEFYQNIP

-630 LEDKGAINIHADDTI
+630 LEDKDAVNIHADDTI
-645 DTTRFGK
+645 DTTRFGR
-652 AVAMSFLSIDD
+652 AVAMSFLSVDD
-663 GVIIKE
+663 GVIIKD
-669 SIDDKN
+669 SINDPN
-675 YLSHYYKKP
+675 YLSYYYKKP

-696 SERIDEE
+696 SEKIDES
-703 NENILKKN
+703 NENALKKN
-711 KKIQNNLKKQV
+711 KKIKDKSKQA
-722 KDSSKKNKKD
+722 KNSSKNDNKDKKETKEKDKKD
-732 KDKNKDNIEES
+732 KN
-743 ADKKD
+743 DKKD
-748 ENKESKKKNKSKKN
+748 KKGKRDNKKKNKSKKD
-762 NEGNNK
+762 K
-768 KNKKDSKRN
+768 KNRN
-777 KSKKGSYNK
+777 KSHK
-786 SKEEKIKEK
+786 SKENKIKEK
-795 SERDVKAKEDRFK
+795 SIKPKEDKPK
-808 EKSKKSVKQK
+808 ELKEHKELKESK
-818 EETIEKPIQS
+818 E
-828 NESSGIKFIVEED
+828 NESSGIKFIVEDD

-849 KETKR
+849 KETKK
-854 ESKTSL
+854 ESKTSK
-860 YIDNIAQALNELNQT
+860 YIDNIADYFNGLNQSK
-875 NDNKSSENDFSTVN
+875 DYKSSDDDSNIGN
-889 KKNDYKSS
+889 QKNDYKSS
-897 KGDDF
+897 K
-902 STVNKKNDYKSS
+902 K
-914 KGDDFSAVNK
+914 
-924 KNDYKSSKRDKSKD
+924 DKSKVNE
-938 IKSDVIYNKRKG
+938 SDVIYNKKTS
-950 NKSKSKNKK
+950 NKSKNRKN
-959 NKSTQNN
+959 NN
-966 GSDVVKQI
+966 SAAVKQF

-989 KDEVNSNSLLKVQ
+989 DDEVNSNDLLKVQ

-1051 SKIDKKFQDA
+1051 SKIDKKFQDS
-1061 LLRIQIDFLRCDCHE
+1061 LLKIQIDFLRCDCNE

-1097 KKDPIDISKSLLK
+1097 GKDPIDISNSLLK

-1116 YPGDIFSWLDNYVRN
+1116 YPGDIFSWLDAYVRN

-1142 GEKEIVREAEKL
+1142 GKKDIVQVSEKL
-1154 MKIIESGN
+1154 MKIVESGK

>member
-6 KRKKSWEMYPI
+6 KRKKTWEMYPI

-36 KFKENEDDGTISIKR
+36 KFKEDEEGSISINR
-51 FVVKDEKEDKLYP
+51 FVIKDEKEDKLYP
-64 PSRAINLL
+64 PSKAINIL

-79 AQRDEKLESFL
+79 AEKDDKLEAFL
-90 KQINIKVRFTNI
+90 KQNNIKVRFTNI
-102 CEHCSYE
+102 CQHCSFE

-116 SDFSYQY
+116 SDFSYLY
-123 HGQLICK
+123 HDQLICK

-147 RKVFRNFKRVLEKT
+147 KKVFRNFKRVLEKT

-176 PLEHADLTLFD
+176 PLAHTDLTLFD
-187 TVKVHDDKIPKIA
+187 RVKVHDDKIPKIA
-200 MKRLKIPDEFKQV
+200 MKRLKIPEEFKQV
-213 ILDEKNQYLLPVQY
+213 ILKEKNDYLLPVQY
-227 LAIREGLLKDENLL
+227 LAIREGLLKGENLL

-261 ALDGKKFLFLT
+261 ALNGKKFLFLT

-330 IDFLLR
+330 IDFMLR
-336 SGDSDAL
+336 SGYSAAL
-343 KDLGLVLIDEIHTI
+343 NDLGLVLIDEIHTI
-357 SDEERGLRLNGL
+357 SDEDRGLRLNGL
-369 IKRIG
+369 IKRIE
-374 HIFPNTQII
+374 HIFPKTQVI

-426 RILMRK
+426 RIIMRK
-432 LVQREFYSTSSK
+432 LIQREYYSTSSK

-493 SKGRIAAVVTTAA
+493 SKGKIAAVVTTAA

-523 LMGNKWISPNEF
+523 LMGNKWITPNEF

-542 GRPTYHDRGVIYV
+542 GRPTYHDRGVIYLV
-555 IPEIGSEFDN
+555 PEIGSEFDN
-565 ESEEAVALDLLESD
+565 ESEEVVALDLLESD

-611 DEFYQNIP
+611 EEFYQNIP

-630 LEDKGAINIHADDTI
+630 LEDKDAVSIHADDTI
-645 DTTRFGK
+645 DTTRFGR
-652 AVAMSFLSIDD
+652 AVAMSFLSVDD
-663 GVIIKE
+663 GVIIKD
-669 SIDDKN
+669 SINDPK
-675 YLSHYYKKP
+675 YLSYYYNKP

-696 SERIDEE
+696 SEKIDES
-703 NENILKKN
+703 NENALKKN
-711 KKIQNNLKKQV
+711 KKIKNKSKS
-722 KDSSKKNKKD
+722 KDSSKKDKKETKEKDKKD
-732 KDKNKDNIEES
+732 NKDN
-743 ADKKD
+743 
-748 ENKESKKKNKSKKN
+748 KKKNKSKKGYKKN
-762 NEGNNK
+762 NEDK
-768 KNKKDSKRN
+768 SKNKD
-777 KSKKGSYNK
+777 KSKDKPK
-786 SKEEKIKEK
+786 
-795 SERDVKAKEDRFK
+795 
-808 EKSKKSVKQK
+808 
-818 EETIEKPIQS
+818 KPIKT
-828 NESSGIKFIVEED
+828 NENKNKDNDNNQSSGIKFIVEED
-841 VDEKPVPK
+841 VEEKPVK
-849 KETKR
+849 KETKK
-854 ESKTSL
+854 ESKTSK
-860 YIDNIAQALNELNQT
+860 YIDNIADYFNGLNQSK
-875 NDNKSSENDFSTVN
+875 DYKSSSSDNIGSSN
-889 KKNDYKSS
+889 QKNDYKSS
-897 KGDDF
+897 K
-902 STVNKKNDYKSS
+902 K
-914 KGDDFSAVNK
+914 
-924 KNDYKSSKRDKSKD
+924 DKSKD
-938 IKSDVIYNKRKG
+938 NKSDVIYNKKTS
-950 NKSKSKNKK
+950 NKSKKNKK
-959 NKSTQNN
+959 NKNKNATA
-966 GSDVVKQI
+966 VKQI
-974 KFKENIFADIHEKMS
+974 KFKENIFTDIHEKMT
-989 KDEVNSNSLLKVQ
+989 KNEVNSNDLLKVQ

-1026 ALKMNFSTRLFAE
+1026 ALKMYFSTRLFAE

-1061 LLRIQIDFLRCDCHE
+1061 LLKIQIDFLRCDCNE

-1097 KKDPIDISKSLLK
+1097 GKDPIDISNSLLK

-1116 YPGDIFSWLDNYVRN
+1116 YPGDIFSWLDAYVRN

-1142 GEKEIVREAEKL
+1142 GKKEIVQVSEKL
-1154 MKIIESGN
+1154 MKIVESGK

>member
-1 MIVLN
+1 M
-6 KRKKSWEMYPI
+6 
-17 GSPKGALNT
+17 
-26 KRKPEFIGVL
+26 
-36 KFKENEDDGTISIKR
+36 
-51 FVVKDEKEDKLYP
+51 
-64 PSRAINLL
+64 
-72 RSQAVFL
+72 
-79 AQRDEKLESFL
+79 
-90 KQINIKVRFTNI
+90 
-102 CEHCSYE
+102 
-109 GEVTIIN
+109 
-116 SDFSYQY
+116 
-123 HGQLICK
+123 
-130 TCAENT
+130 
-136 IKRELQLRGYD
+136 
-147 RKVFRNFKRVLEKT
+147 
-161 GSLDDVLEMLSPRFD
+161 
-176 PLEHADLTLFD
+176 
-187 TVKVHDDKIPKIA
+187 
-200 MKRLKIPDEFKQV
+200 
-213 ILDEKNQYLLPVQY
+213 
-227 LAIREGLLKDENLL
+227 

-254 ELAGIPK
+254 ELAGVPK
-261 ALDGKKFLFLT
+261 ALNGKKFLFLT

-330 IDFLLR
+330 IDFLIR
-336 SGDSDAL
+336 SGESDAL
-343 KDLGLVLIDEIHTI
+343 NDLGLVLIDEIHTI

-369 IKRIG
+369 IKRIE
-374 HIFPNTQII
+374 HIFPDTQII

-426 RILMRK
+426 RIIMRK
-432 LVQREFYSTSSK
+432 LVQREYYSTSSK

-493 SKGRIAAVVTTAA
+493 SKGKIAAVVTTAA

-542 GRPTYHDRGVIYV
+542 GRPTYHDRGVIYL

-605 RKVKDV
+605 RKLSDV
-611 DEFYQNIP
+611 NEFYQNIP
-619 VPMDIMTALDE
+619 VPMDINTALDE
-630 LEDKGAINIHADDTI
+630 LEDKDAISIHADDTI
-645 DTTRFGK
+645 DTTRFGR

-663 GVIIKE
+663 GVIIKD
-669 SIDDKN
+669 SINDPK
-675 YLSHYYKKP
+675 YLSYYYNKP

-696 SERIDEE
+696 SEKIDED
-703 NENILKKN
+703 NENTLKKN
-711 KKIQNNLKKQV
+711 KKIKNNLNKQV
-722 KDSSKKNKKD
+722 KDSSKKDKKEKKAQKD
-732 KDKNKDNIEES
+732 KKEKDN
-743 ADKKD
+743 
-748 ENKESKKKNKSKKN
+748 
-762 NEGNNK
+762 
-768 KNKKDSKRN
+768 KDSKRN
-777 KSKKGSYNK
+777 KTKKDNKKNKKPSKKNK
-786 SKEEKIKEK
+786 DNKDHFNKIKEK
-795 SERDVKAKEDRFK
+795 PINIK
-808 EKSKKSVKQK
+808 EK
-818 EETIEKPIQS
+818 EEKRDE
-828 NESSGIKFIVEED
+828 NSGIKFIVEEEIED
-841 VDEKPVPK
+841 KSPK

-854 ESKTSL
+854 ESKTSK
-860 YIDNIAQALNELNQT
+860 YIDNIADYFEGLNQSK
-875 NDNKSSENDFSTVN
+875 DYKSSKENNSN
-889 KKNDYKSS
+889 NQKNDYKSS
-897 KGDDF
+897 K
-902 STVNKKNDYKSS
+902 N
-914 KGDDFSAVNK
+914 
-924 KNDYKSSKRDKSKD
+924 DKSKEN
-938 IKSDVIYNKRKG
+938 KSDVIYNKRTN

-959 NKSTQNN
+959 NNSAI
-966 GSDVVKQI
+966 VKQI
-974 KFKENIFADIHEKMS
+974 KFKENIFEDIHEKMT
-989 KDEVNSNSLLKVQ
+989 KDEVNSNNLLKVQ

-1026 ALKMNFSTRLFAE
+1026 ALKMNFSTRLFSE

-1061 LLRIQIDFLRCDCHE
+1061 LLKIQIDFLRCDCYE

-1086 ISYYIINQRLN
+1086 ISYYIVNQRLN
-1097 KKDPIDISKSLLK
+1097 GKDPIDISNSLLK

-1116 YPGDIFSWLDNYVRN
+1116 YPGDIFSWLDSYVRN
-1131 LDAIRRIAKAF
+1131 LDAIRRIARAF
-1142 GEKEIVREAEKL
+1142 GQKEIVEVSEKL
-1154 MKIIESGN
+1154 MKIVESGK

>member
-6 KRKKSWEMYPI
+6 KRKKTWEMYPI

-36 KFKENEDDGTISIKR
+36 KFKENDEDGSISINR
-51 FVVKDEKEDKLYP
+51 FVIKDEKEDKLYP
-64 PSRAINLL
+64 PSKAINLL

-79 AQRDEKLESFL
+79 ADKDEKLEAFL
-90 KQINIKVRFTNI
+90 KQNNIKVRFTNI
-102 CEHCSYE
+102 CQHCSFE

-116 SDFSYQY
+116 SDFSYRY
-123 HGQLICK
+123 HDQLICK

-147 RKVFRNFKRVLEKT
+147 KKVFRNFKRVLEKT

-176 PLEHADLTLFD
+176 PLAHTDLTLFD
-187 TVKVHDDKIPKIA
+187 KVKVHDDKIPKIA
-200 MKRLKIPDEFKQV
+200 MKRLKIPEEFKQG
-213 ILDEKNQYLLPVQY
+213 ILKEKNDYLLPVQY
-227 LAIREGLLKDENLL
+227 LAIREGLLKGENLL

-261 ALDGKKFLFLT
+261 ALNGKKFLFLT

-330 IDFLLR
+330 IDFMLR
-336 SGDSDAL
+336 AGDSDAL

-369 IKRIG
+369 IKRIE
-374 HIFPNTQII
+374 HIFPKTQVI

-426 RILMRK
+426 RIIMRK
-432 LVQREFYSTSSK
+432 LVQREYFSTSSK

-493 SKGRIAAVVTTAA
+493 SKGKIAAVVTTAA

-523 LMGNKWISPNEF
+523 LMGNKWITPNEF

-542 GRPTYHDRGVIYV
+542 GRPTYHDRGVIYLV
-555 IPEIGSEFDN
+555 PEIGSEFDN

-611 DEFYQNIP
+611 EEFYQNIP

-630 LEDKGAINIHADDTI
+630 LEDKDAVNIHADDTI
-645 DTTRFGK
+645 DTTRFGR
-652 AVAMSFLSIDD
+652 AVAMSFLSVDD
-663 GVIIKE
+663 GVIIKD
-669 SIDDKN
+669 SINDPN
-675 YLSHYYKKP
+675 YFSYYYKKP

-696 SERIDEE
+696 SEKIDES
-703 NENILKKN
+703 NENALKKN
-711 KKIQNNLKKQV
+711 KKTKNKSKQA
-722 KDSSKKNKKD
+722 KNSSKNDNKDKKETKEKDKKD
-732 KDKNKDNIEES
+732 KN
-743 ADKKD
+743 DKKD
-748 ENKESKKKNKSKKN
+748 KKGKRDNKKKNKSKKD
-762 NEGNNK
+762 K
-768 KNKKDSKRN
+768 KNRN
-777 KSKKGSYNK
+777 KSHK
-786 SKEEKIKEK
+786 SKENNIKEK
-795 SERDVKAKEDRFK
+795 SIKPKEDKPK
-808 EKSKKSVKQK
+808 ELKELKELKESK
-818 EETIEKPIQS
+818 E
-828 NESSGIKFIVEED
+828 NESSGIKFIVEEN

-849 KETKR
+849 KETKK
-854 ESKTSL
+854 ESKTSK
-860 YIDNIAQALNELNQT
+860 YIDNIADYFNGLNQSK
-875 NDNKSSENDFSTVN
+875 DYKSSDDDSNIGN
-889 KKNDYKSS
+889 QKNDYKSS
-897 KGDDF
+897 K
-902 STVNKKNDYKSS
+902 K
-914 KGDDFSAVNK
+914 
-924 KNDYKSSKRDKSKD
+924 DKSKVN
-938 IKSDVIYNKRKG
+938 KSDVIYNKKTS
-950 NKSKSKNKK
+950 NKSKNRKN
-959 NKSTQNN
+959 NS
-966 GSDVVKQI
+966 SAAVKQI
-974 KFKENIFADIHEKMS
+974 KFKENIFADIHEKMT
-989 KDEVNSNSLLKVQ
+989 KNEVNSNDLLKVQ

-1026 ALKMNFSTRLFAE
+1026 ALKINFSTRLFAE

-1061 LLRIQIDFLRCDCHE
+1061 LLKIQIDFLRCDCNE

-1097 KKDPIDISKSLLK
+1097 GKDPIDISNSLLK

-1116 YPGDIFSWLDNYVRN
+1116 YPGDIFSWLDAYVRN

-1142 GEKEIVREAEKL
+1142 GKKDIVQVSEKL
-1154 MKIIESGN
+1154 MKIVESGK

>member
-6 KRKKSWEMYPI
+6 QKKKSWEMYPI

-36 KFKENEDDGTISIKR
+36 KFKESEEDGSLSIKR

-64 PSRAINLL
+64 PSRAIALL

-79 AQRDEKLESFL
+79 AQKDEKLESFL
-90 KQINIKVRFTNI
+90 KQNNIKVRFTNI
-102 CEHCSYE
+102 CQHCSFE

-116 SDFSYQY
+116 SDFSYSY
-123 HGQLICK
+123 HDQLICK

-147 RKVFRNFKRVLEKT
+147 KKVFRNFKRVLEKT

-176 PLEHADLTLFD
+176 PLSHTDLTLFD
-187 TVKVHDDKIPKIA
+187 TVDVHDDKIPQIA
-200 MKRLKIPDEFKQV
+200 MKRLKIPEEFKKV
-213 ILDEKNQYLLPVQY
+213 ILQEKNQYLLPVQY

-254 ELAGIPK
+254 ELAGVPK
-261 ALDGKKFLFLT
+261 ALNGKKFLFLT

-316 NIQDADIVVGTYEG
+316 NIADADIVVGTYEG
-330 IDFLLR
+330 IDFLIR
-336 SGDSDAL
+336 SGQSDAL
-343 KDLGLVLIDEIHTI
+343 NELGLVLIDEIHTI

-369 IKRIG
+369 IKRIE
-374 HIFPNTQII
+374 HIFPDAQVI
-383 GLSATIKNPQDLA
+383 GLSATIRNPKALA
-396 NDFNM
+396 DDFNM
-401 KLVQYKERP
+401 KLVEYKERP

-418 FVRGDVQR
+418 FARGDVQR
-426 RILMRK
+426 RILIRK
-432 LVQREFYSTSSK
+432 LVQREYYSTSSK

-493 SKGRIAAVVTTAA
+493 SKGKIAAVVTTAA

-542 GRPTYHDRGVIYV
+542 GRPTYHDRGVIYL
-555 IPEIGSEFDN
+555 IPEIGSEFDG
-565 ESEEAVALDLLESD
+565 ESEEAVAIDLLESD

-611 DEFYQNIP
+611 DEFYRNIP

-630 LEDKGAINIHADDTI
+630 LEDKDAISIHADDTI
-645 DTTRFGK
+645 DTTRFGR
-652 AVAMSFLSIDD
+652 AVAMSFLSVDD
-663 GVIIKE
+663 GVIIKD
-669 SIDDKN
+669 SINDSH
-675 YLSHYYKKP
+675 YLSHYYNKP

-711 KKIQNNLKKQV
+711 RKIQNNSNNSAKHN
-722 KDSSKKNKKD
+722 SKKD
-732 KDKNKDNIEES
+732 KKLKKEKDKDIKLKENKDKKEKEKDIKHK
-743 ADKKD
+743 DKKD
-748 ENKESKKKNKSKKN
+748 SNKNNEENKKNKSKSKKKQ
-762 NEGNNK
+762 NK
-768 KNKKDSKRN
+768 KSFKKEKDKSN
-777 KSKKGSYNK
+777 KSKEDKFTSNK

-795 SERDVKAKEDRFK
+795 SNKDLGE
-808 EKSKKSVKQK
+808 
-818 EETIEKPIQS
+818 
-828 NESSGIKFIVEED
+828 NNSGIKFISEED
-841 VDEKPVPK
+841 LDEKPVPK

-860 YIDNIAQALNELNQT
+860 YIDNIADALNELNQS
-875 NDNKSSENDFSTVN
+875 K
-889 KKNDYKSS
+889 DYKSS
-897 KGDDF
+897 DNAD
-902 STVNKKNDYKSS
+902 SSSVNR
-914 KGDDFSAVNK
+914 
-924 KNDYKSSKRDKSKD
+924 KNDYKSSKRDKSRD
-938 IKSDVIYNKRKG
+938 IKSDVIYNKKT
-950 NKSKSKNKK
+950 NKKSKSKKKDKNKDKNKDKSNIKNNKDNKK
-959 NKSTQNN
+959 KSDKPNQNKNST
-966 GSDVVKQI
+966 VVKQI
-974 KFKENIFADIHEKMS
+974 KFKENIFSEIHEKMT
-989 KDEVNSNSLLKVQ
+989 KDEVNSNVLLKVQ

-1051 SKIDKKFQDA
+1051 SKVDKKFQDA
-1061 LLRIQIDFLRCDCHE
+1061 LLKIQIDFLRCDCYE

-1097 KKDPIDISKSLLK
+1097 GKDPIDISNSLLK

-1116 YPGDIFSWLDNYVRN
+1116 YPGDIFSWLDAYVRS

-1142 GEKEIVREAEKL
+1142 GEKEIVDKSEKL
-1154 MKIIESGN
+1154 MKIIESGNQLK

>member
-6 KRKKSWEMYPI
+6 KRKKTWEMYPI

-36 KFKENEDDGTISIKR
+36 KFKEDEEGSISINR
-51 FVVKDEKEDKLYP
+51 FVIKDEKEDKLYP
-64 PSRAINLL
+64 PSKAINIL

-79 AQRDEKLESFL
+79 AEKDDKLEAFL
-90 KQINIKVRFTNI
+90 KQNNIKVRFTNI
-102 CEHCSYE
+102 CQHCSFE

-116 SDFSYQY
+116 SDFCYLY
-123 HGQLICK
+123 HDQLICK

-147 RKVFRNFKRVLEKT
+147 KKVFRNFKRVLEKT

-176 PLEHADLTLFD
+176 PLAHTDLTLFD
-187 TVKVHDDKIPKIA
+187 KVKVHDDKIPKIA
-200 MKRLKIPDEFKQV
+200 MKRLKIPEEFKKV
-213 ILDEKNQYLLPVQY
+213 ILKEKNDYLLPVQY
-227 LAIREGLLKDENLL
+227 LAIREGLLKGENLL

-261 ALDGKKFLFLT
+261 ALNGKKFLFLT

-330 IDFLLR
+330 IDFMLR
-336 SGDSDAL
+336 SGDSAAL
-343 KDLGLVLIDEIHTI
+343 NDLGLVLIDEIHTI

-369 IKRIG
+369 IKRIE
-374 HIFPNTQII
+374 HIFPKTQVI

-426 RILMRK
+426 RIIMRK
-432 LVQREFYSTSSK
+432 LVQREYYSTSSK

-493 SKGRIAAVVTTAA
+493 SKGKIAAVVTTAA

-523 LMGNKWISPNEF
+523 LMGNKWITPNEF

-542 GRPTYHDRGVIYV
+542 GRPTYHDRGVIYLV
-555 IPEIGSEFDN
+555 PEIGSEFDN
-565 ESEEAVALDLLESD
+565 ESEEVVALDLLESD

-611 DEFYQNIP
+611 EEFYQNIP
-619 VPMDIMTALDE
+619 VPMDIMAALDE
-630 LEDKGAINIHADDTI
+630 LEDKDAVSIHADDTI
-645 DTTRFGK
+645 DTTRFGR
-652 AVAMSFLSIDD
+652 AVAMSFLSVDD
-663 GVIIKE
+663 GVIIKD
-669 SIDDKN
+669 SINDPK
-675 YLSHYYKKP
+675 YLSYYYNKP

-696 SERIDEE
+696 SEKIDES
-703 NENILKKN
+703 NENALKKN
-711 KKIQNNLKKQV
+711 KKIKNKSKS
-722 KDSSKKNKKD
+722 KDSSKKDKKD
-732 KDKNKDNIEES
+732 KKDKKETKEK
-743 ADKKD
+743 DKKD
-748 ENKESKKKNKSKKN
+748 NKKKNKSKKD
-762 NEGNNK
+762 K
-768 KNKKDSKRN
+768 KNKN
-777 KSKKGSYNK
+777 KSHK
-786 SKEEKIKEK
+786 SKENKIKEK
-795 SERDVKAKEDRFK
+795 PIKPKED
-808 EKSKKSVKQK
+808 
-818 EETIEKPIQS
+818 KPNESQD

-841 VDEKPVPK
+841 KDEKPVPK
-849 KETKR
+849 KETKK
-854 ESKTSL
+854 ESKTSK
-860 YIDNIAQALNELNQT
+860 YIDNIADYFNGL
-875 NDNKSSENDFSTVN
+875 NKSKDYKSSNNDADSVN
-889 KKNDYKSS
+889 QKNDYKSS
-897 KGDDF
+897 KK
-902 STVNKKNDYKSS
+902 VN
-914 KGDDFSAVNK
+914 
-924 KNDYKSSKRDKSKD
+924 
-938 IKSDVIYNKRKG
+938 KSDVIYNKKTS
-950 NKSKSKNKK
+950 NKSKKNKK
-959 NKSTQNN
+959 NKNKNATA
-966 GSDVVKQI
+966 VKQI
-974 KFKENIFADIHEKMS
+974 KFKENIFTDIHEKMS
-989 KDEVNSNSLLKVQ
+989 KDEVNSNDLLKVQ

-1061 LLRIQIDFLRCDCHE
+1061 LLKIQIDFLRCDCNE

-1097 KKDPIDISKSLLK
+1097 GKDPIDISNSLLK

-1116 YPGDIFSWLDNYVRN
+1116 YPGDIFSWLDAYVRN

-1142 GEKEIVREAEKL
+1142 GKKEIVQVSEKL
-1154 MKIIESGN
+1154 MKIVESGK